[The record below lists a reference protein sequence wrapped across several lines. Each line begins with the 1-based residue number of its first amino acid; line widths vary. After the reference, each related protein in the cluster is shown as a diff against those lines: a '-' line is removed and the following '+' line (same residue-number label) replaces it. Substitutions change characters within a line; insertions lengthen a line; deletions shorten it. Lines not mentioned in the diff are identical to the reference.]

1 MRSGGRP
8 GAAGVSRVKPAPA
21 PASRGRCPPVRG
33 ARAGEQ
39 RRGARPSPSGWPAP
53 RRGAGLLLPRSLEAA
68 FVSPAEDSGTEGR
81 GSGRAEEPGRGG
93 PGPRVV
99 ALCGAEMDVGK
110 LGGGSSE
117 RGASRSPAASAGA
130 GEEREEAS
138 SPAGR
143 GRRGDAG
150 WRCATCTG
158 TSSSAKQ
165 FNGPDSSRTAFCSC
179 EANGCSAG
187 SFMRQSKVN
196 SEQLNW
202 SQSHRDLMMM
212 IQEMKRCLP
221 EEKRSSS
228 KPSTINALNYALQCV
243 QQIQDL
249 PHLTLDFTKK
259 MIKALNDRRVF
270 QTDVMTYSIEEL
282 VAVASE
288 HTPKNTDTFVA
299 VFSLLSGRIMHISE
313 QAASILNCKK
323 KVLDSSRFVELLVP
337 QDVSVFYTHTD
348 QSHLP
353 LWNVES
359 QTASLYE
366 YAQVKSFFC
375 RIRGGKDQEQETCCY
390 PFRIT
395 PYLVHVCTS
404 VHVDAESCCLALAEK
419 IHSGYEAPRIPMDKR
434 IFTTTHTPGCVFLEI
449 DDRAVPLLGYLPQD
463 LIGTSILMYLH
474 PEDRPLMIAIH
485 RKILKFAGQPPFEHL
500 PIRFCTQN
508 GDYVILDT
516 SWSSFVNPWSR
527 KVVFIIGRHKVRTSP
542 LNEDVFAARS
552 KETSSVEKE
561 IRELQGQIYKLLLQP
576 VHSNVSSGYG
586 SLGSNGSYEHY
597 ISIASSSDSNGNCA
611 EEIQEPMTLQQ
622 VCADVNRIKNLGQQL
637 YIASRSKP
645 QNGNEQAV
653 SSEMLGGKRHTAS
666 CFLQTLR
673 SDSTEEPGNSFY
685 DDSKKTPHVPSYQQI
700 NCVDSIIR
708 YLESCNIPALKRK
721 CKSSANTSSSS
732 SEDDKQVQQSQQEVE
747 ALEDT
752 AILSAVNSQTTIS
765 ADREETLKD
774 QATAGMVGAPLADLT
789 LSNKAPSVVSVTSQ
803 CSYSSTIVHVPHPE
817 SVTTMEDA
825 TVGSEQIEL
834 LPVNAQSLTVVPE
847 DLKPVGLTKET
858 LSAHT
863 QKEEQNYVDKF
874 RQRILLSPF
883 RTYLQQGSRSNN
895 RHSCGQGDSPSK
907 QMSPASC
914 KKGKHGK
921 FKRQKPQRQSSD
933 SHSSSKNRNSLPCE
947 KRTIQKQSFSPSEVS
962 YLSSSSMNVLPP
974 MGLPV
979 YSDPVSNF
987 PASSVGE
994 ELALHSLTP
1003 ESMPSSQLCCEA
1015 QSCPALYPPNVGTFM
1030 AVFFQS
1036 FPMCAQMPQ
1045 YVFLPSPQYV
1055 YPPSSYPCTTL
1066 PPAPPPPAP
1075 SPIALHSVDQ
1085 PFPASSVTSMEDQQE
1100 GQRDQALLLSSSR
1113 SSSPLQ
1119 LNLLQEEL
1127 PKPME
1132 LSISTAVKARAEAK
1146 CDNDPEDSGNSASH
1160 CASGE
1165 FTDHSLYEDSQS
1177 GTGSAASGSGSAL
1190 SGSLGSGSNETSGCG
1205 TGSGKSS
1212 KYFASNDSSEAS
1224 KEEKNQEPE
1233 GKGTAHKSKHESAW
1247 VMMDHTPERVLMT
1260 YQMPNRVKEEVLKE
1274 DLEKL
1279 TVMRK
1284 QQPWFTDGQKK
1295 ELAEVH
1301 TWIRTQTVPL
1311 QISTQGCVTCDI
1323 REASCGAAMADDN
1336 MENKGKSPP
1345 LLQH

>member
-1 MRSGGRP
+1 MDATERRGGSAEHGAARAWAGAGREAAAAP
-8 GAAGVSRVKPAPA
+8 GGAAGA
-21 PASRGRCPPVRG
+21 RC
-33 ARAGEQ
+33 AACAG
-39 RRGARPSPSGWPAP
+39 SGP
-53 RRGAGLLLPRSLEAA
+53 G
-68 FVSPAEDSGTEGR
+68 GTELHSPE
-81 GSGRAEEPGRGG
+81 SG
-93 PGPRVV
+93 
-99 ALCGAEMDVGK
+99 GK
-110 LGGGSSE
+110 K
-117 RGASRSPAASAGA
+117 A
-130 GEEREEAS
+130 
-138 SPAGR
+138 
-143 GRRGDAG
+143 
-150 WRCATCTG
+150 
-158 TSSSAKQ
+158 
-165 FNGPDSSRTAFCSC
+165 
-179 EANGCSAG
+179 
-187 SFMRQSKVN
+187 N

-202 SQSHRDLMMM
+202 SQSHKDMMMM

-221 EEKRSSS
+221 EEKRSSN
-228 KPSTINALNYALQCV
+228 KPSTISALNYALQCV
-243 QQIQDL
+243 QQVQANN
-249 PHLTLDFTKK
+249 DFFQ
-259 MIKALNDRRVF
+259 ALNDRRVF
-270 QTDVMTYSIEEL
+270 QADVVTYSIEEL

-299 VFSLLSGRIMHISE
+299 VFSLLSGRIVHISE

-353 LWNVES
+353 LWNMES
-359 QTASLYE
+359 QTASPYE

-375 RIRGGKDQEQETCCY
+375 RIRGGKDQEQEARCY

-434 IFTTTHTPGCVFLEI
+434 IFTTTHTPGCVFLDI

-474 PEDRPLMIAIH
+474 PEDRPLMITIH

-542 LNEDVFAARS
+542 LNEDVFAPRS

-586 SLGSNGSYEHY
+586 SLGSSGSYEHY

-611 EEIQEPMTLQQ
+611 EETQEPMTLQQ

-645 QNGNEQAV
+645 QNANEQAV
-653 SSEMLGGKRHTAS
+653 SSEVLGGKRHPAS

-673 SDSTEEPGNSFY
+673 GDGTEPGNAFY
-685 DDSKKTPHVPSYQQI
+685 DDPKKTPHVPSYQQI

-708 YLESCNIPALKRK
+708 YLESCSIPALKRK

-732 SEDDKQVQQSQQEVE
+732 SEDDKQVQQSQQEVR
-747 ALEDT
+747 ALE
-752 AILSAVNSQTTIS
+752 
-765 ADREETLKD
+765 E
-774 QATAGMVGAPLADLT
+774 
-789 LSNKAPSVVSVTSQ
+789 
-803 CSYSSTIVHVPHPE
+803 
-817 SVTTMEDA
+817 VTTMEDA
-825 TVGSEQIEL
+825 AVGSEQVEL
-834 LPVNAQSLTVVPE
+834 PPVNAQSLPVLPE

-874 RQRILLSPF
+874 RQRVLLSPF
-883 RTYLQQGSRSNN
+883 RTYLQQGSGSNN

-907 QMSPASC
+907 QMSPANC

-921 FKRQKPQRQSSD
+921 FKRQKPQRQCSD

-947 KRTIQKQSFSPSEVS
+947 KRTNQKQLFSPSEVS
-962 YLSSSSMNVLPP
+962 CLSSSSLNVHPP
-974 MGLPV
+974 VAFPAYLN
-979 YSDPVSNF
+979 PVSTF
-987 PASSVGE
+987 PAPSGGE
-994 ELALHSLTP
+994 QLALRPSQPQST
-1003 ESMPSSQLCCEA
+1003 SSSQLCCGP
-1015 QSCPALYPPNVGTFM
+1015 QSYPVFYPPNIGTFM
-1030 AVFFQS
+1030 AVFFQG
-1036 FPMCAQMPQ
+1036 FPMYAQMPQ
-1045 YVFLPSPQYV
+1045 HVFLPGPQCV

-1066 PPAPPPPAP
+1066 PPAPPPCAP
-1075 SPIALHSVDQ
+1075 SPAAPRSVDQ
-1085 PFPASSVTSMEDQQE
+1085 PFPASPHSSVEDQQE
-1100 GQRDQALLLSSSR
+1100 GQCDQALLLSSSR

-1132 LSISTAVKARAEAK
+1132 LSISADVKPHAEDK
-1146 CDNDPEDSGNSASH
+1146 HDNEPEDNGKTA
-1160 CASGE
+1160 APE
-1165 FTDHSLYEDSQS
+1165 FPDRSLYKDSQLGS
-1177 GTGSAASGSGSAL
+1177 GSAASGSGSAL
-1190 SGSLGSGSNETSGCG
+1190 SGSLGSSFNETSGHG
-1205 TGSGKSS
+1205 TAGSGKSS
-1212 KYFASNDSSEAS
+1212 KYFASNYSSGAS
-1224 KEEKNQEPE
+1224 KEEENQEAE
-1233 GKGTAHKSKHESAW
+1233 EKGTAYQLKHESAW
-1247 VMMDHTPERVLMT
+1247 VKMDHTPERFLMN
-1260 YQMPNRVKEEVLKE
+1260 YQMPNRIKEEVLKQ

-1279 TVMRK
+1279 AVMQK
-1284 QQPWFTDGQKK
+1284 QQPWFTEGQKK

-1301 TWIRTQTVPL
+1301 SWIRTQTVPL
-1311 QISTQGCVTCDI
+1311 QISTQGCVTCDS
-1323 REASCGAAMADDN
+1323 REGSCEAAVADES
-1336 MENKGKSPP
+1336 MENKGEPR
-1345 LLQH
+1345 

>member
-1 MRSGGRP
+1 
-8 GAAGVSRVKPAPA
+8 V
-21 PASRGRCPPVRG
+21 
-33 ARAGEQ
+33 
-39 RRGARPSPSGWPAP
+39 
-53 RRGAGLLLPRSLEAA
+53 
-68 FVSPAEDSGTEGR
+68 
-81 GSGRAEEPGRGG
+81 
-93 PGPRVV
+93 
-99 ALCGAEMDVGK
+99 
-110 LGGGSSE
+110 
-117 RGASRSPAASAGA
+117 
-130 GEEREEAS
+130 
-138 SPAGR
+138 
-143 GRRGDAG
+143 
-150 WRCATCTG
+150 
-158 TSSSAKQ
+158 
-165 FNGPDSSRTAFCSC
+165 
-179 EANGCSAG
+179 
-187 SFMRQSKVN
+187 
-196 SEQLNW
+196 
-202 SQSHRDLMMM
+202 MM

-228 KPSTINALNYALQCV
+228 KPSTISALNYALQCV
-243 QQIQDL
+243 QQVQANN
-249 PHLTLDFTKK
+249 DFFQ
-259 MIKALNDRRVF
+259 ALNDRRVF

-299 VFSLLSGRIMHISE
+299 VFSLLSGRIVHISE

-353 LWNVES
+353 LWNMES

-375 RIRGGKDQEQETCCY
+375 RIRQVYYYSFMGGRDQEQEVRCY

-419 IHSGYEAPRIPMDKR
+419 IHSGYEAPRIPTDKR
-434 IFTTTHTPGCVFLEI
+434 IFTTTHTPGCVFLDI

-474 PEDRPLMIAIH
+474 PEDRSLMIAVH

-552 KETSSVEKE
+552 KETSNVEKE

-586 SLGSNGSYEHY
+586 SLGSSGSYEHY

-645 QNGNEQAV
+645 QSGNEQAV
-653 SSEMLGGKRHTAS
+653 RSETVGGKRHTAS

-673 SDSTEEPGNSFY
+673 SDSTKEPGNTFY
-685 DDSKKTPHVPSYQQI
+685 DDSKKTPRVPSYQQI
-700 NCVDSIIR
+700 SCVDSIIR
-708 YLESCNIPALKRK
+708 YLESCTIPALKRK

-747 ALEDT
+747 AVKVD
-752 AILSAVNSQTTIS
+752 SQTPIS
-765 ADREETLKD
+765 ADEEEKLKD
-774 QATAGMVGAPLADLT
+774 QIPAGMVGAPLTDLA

-803 CSYSSTIVHVPHPE
+803 YSYSSTIVHVPHPE
-817 SVTTMEDA
+817 SEVTTMED
-825 TVGSEQIEL
+825 TTLGSEQIEL
-834 LPVNAQSLTVVPE
+834 PPVTAQSLTMVPE

-858 LSAHT
+858 LSAHA

-895 RHSCGQGDSPSK
+895 GHSCGQGDSPSK
-907 QMSPASC
+907 HMSPASC

-962 YLSSSSMNVLPP
+962 CLSSSSTNVLPP
-974 MGLPV
+974 MGFPV
-979 YSDPVSNF
+979 YSDPLSSF

-994 ELALHSLTP
+994 ELALRSLKP
-1003 ESMPSSQLCCEA
+1003 ESMSSQLRCEA
-1015 QSCPALYPPNVGTFM
+1015 QSCPALYPANIGMLM

-1036 FPMCAQMPQ
+1036 FPTYAQMPH

-1055 YPPSSYPCTTL
+1055 YPLSSYAFTTL
-1066 PPAPPPPAP
+1066 PPPCTP
-1075 SPIALHSVDQ
+1075 SPMATRSVDQ
-1085 PFPASSVTSMEDQQE
+1085 PFPASSAASLEDQQE
-1100 GQRDQALLLSSSR
+1100 GRHHQALPLSSSR

-1132 LSISTAVKARAEAK
+1132 LSISPGVKAYAEAK
-1146 CDNDPEDSGNSASH
+1146 CDNSPEDSGNSASH
-1160 CASGE
+1160 CASSG
-1165 FTDHSLYEDSQS
+1165 FTDCSVYEDSHS

-1190 SGSLGSGSNETSGCG
+1190 SGSLGSGSNETSGCS
-1205 TGSGKSS
+1205 TEER
-1212 KYFASNDSSEAS
+1212 NREA
-1224 KEEKNQEPE
+1224 EE
-1233 GKGTAHKSKHESAW
+1233 KGTAHKSKHESAW
-1247 VMMDHTPERVLMT
+1247 AMMDHAPEQVLMT
-1260 YQMPNRVKEEVLKE
+1260 YQMPNRIKEEVLKE

-1279 TVMRK
+1279 TVMQK

-1311 QISTQGCVTCDI
+1311 QISTQGCVTCDV
-1323 REASCGAAMADDN
+1323 REASCEAAMADDN
-1336 MENKGKSPP
+1336 MESKGRLPP
-1345 LLQH
+1345 LL

>member
-1 MRSGGRP
+1 
-8 GAAGVSRVKPAPA
+8 
-21 PASRGRCPPVRG
+21 
-33 ARAGEQ
+33 
-39 RRGARPSPSGWPAP
+39 
-53 RRGAGLLLPRSLEAA
+53 
-68 FVSPAEDSGTEGR
+68 
-81 GSGRAEEPGRGG
+81 
-93 PGPRVV
+93 
-99 ALCGAEMDVGK
+99 
-110 LGGGSSE
+110 
-117 RGASRSPAASAGA
+117 
-130 GEEREEAS
+130 
-138 SPAGR
+138 
-143 GRRGDAG
+143 
-150 WRCATCTG
+150 
-158 TSSSAKQ
+158 
-165 FNGPDSSRTAFCSC
+165 
-179 EANGCSAG
+179 
-187 SFMRQSKVN
+187 
-196 SEQLNW
+196 
-202 SQSHRDLMMM
+202 MMM

-228 KPSTINALNYALQCV
+228 KPSTISALNYALQCV
-243 QQIQDL
+243 QQVQANN
-249 PHLTLDFTKK
+249 DFFQ
-259 MIKALNDRRVF
+259 ALNDRRVF
-270 QTDVMTYSIEEL
+270 QTDGMTYSIEEL

-299 VFSLLSGRIMHISE
+299 VFSLLSGRIVHISE

-337 QDVSVFYTHTD
+337 RDVSVFYTHTD
-348 QSHLP
+348 QCHLP
-353 LWNVES
+353 LWNMDS

-375 RIRGGKDQEQETCCY
+375 RIRQVHYYKQEMRCY

-404 VHVDAESCCLALAEK
+404 VHMDAESCCLALAEK
-419 IHSGYEAPRIPMDKR
+419 IHSGYEPRIPMDKR
-434 IFTTTHTPGCVFLEI
+434 IFTTTHTPGCVFLDI

-485 RKILKFAGQPPFEHL
+485 QKILKFAGQPPFEHL

-527 KVVFIIGRHKVRTSP
+527 KVAFIIGRHKVRTSP

-645 QNGNEQAV
+645 QNGSERAV
-653 SSEMLGGKRHTAS
+653 SSEMLGGKRHAAS

-673 SDSTEEPGNSFY
+673 SDSTEETGNAFY
-685 DDSKKTPHVPSYQQI
+685 DDSKKTPRVPSYQQI

-708 YLESCNIPALKRK
+708 YLESCSIPALKRK

-747 ALEDT
+747 ALE
-752 AILSAVNSQTTIS
+752 VNSQTLIP
-765 ADREETLKD
+765 ADREEMLKE
-774 QATAGMVGAPLADLT
+774 QTAAGTVGAPLADLT
-789 LSNKAPSVVSVTSQ
+789 LPNKAPSVVSVTSQ

-817 SVTTMEDA
+817 SEVTTMEDT
-825 TVGSEQIEL
+825 TVGSEHIEL
-834 LPVNAQSLTVVPE
+834 PPVNAQSLTTVPE

-895 RHSCGQGDSPSK
+895 GHSCGRGDSSSK

-921 FKRQKPQRQSSD
+921 CKCQKPQRQSSD
-933 SHSSSKNRNSLPCE
+933 CRSSSKSRNGLPCG

-974 MGLPV
+974 MGFPV
-979 YSDPVSNF
+979 YSDPLSSF
-987 PASSVGE
+987 PASPIEE
-994 ELALHSLTP
+994 ELALHSLKP
-1003 ESMPSSQLCCEA
+1003 ESTSSSQLYCEA
-1015 QSCPALYPPNVGTFM
+1015 QSCPALYPPNIGTFM

-1036 FPMCAQMPQ
+1036 FPTCAQMPQ
-1045 YVFLPSPQYV
+1045 YVFLPSCQYV

-1066 PPAPPPPAP
+1066 PPAPPPAAP
-1075 SPIALHSVDQ
+1075 SPMAPHSVDQ
-1085 PFPASSVTSMEDQQE
+1085 PFPTSSATSMENEQE
-1100 GQRDQALLLSSSR
+1100 GQHNPALLLGSSR

-1132 LSISTAVKARAEAK
+1132 LSISTDGEAHAEAK

-1160 CASGE
+1160 CTSSE
-1165 FTDHSLYEDSQS
+1165 FTDRSLYEDSQS
-1177 GTGSAASGSGSAL
+1177 GAGSAASGSGSAL
-1190 SGSLGSGSNETSGCG
+1190 SSSVGSSSNETSGCG
-1205 TGSGKSS
+1205 TEK
-1212 KYFASNDSSEAS
+1212 KNREA
-1224 KEEKNQEPE
+1224 EE
-1233 GKGTAHKSKHESAW
+1233 KGTAHKSKHESAC
-1247 VMMDHTPERVLMT
+1247 VMMDHTSEQVLMT
-1260 YQMPNRVKEEVLKE
+1260 YQMPSRIKEEVLKE

-1279 TVMRK
+1279 TVMQK

-1323 REASCGAAMADDN
+1323 REASCEAAMADDN
-1336 MENKGKSPP
+1336 LENKGK
-1345 LLQH
+1345 

>member
-1 MRSGGRP
+1 
-8 GAAGVSRVKPAPA
+8 
-21 PASRGRCPPVRG
+21 
-33 ARAGEQ
+33 
-39 RRGARPSPSGWPAP
+39 
-53 RRGAGLLLPRSLEAA
+53 
-68 FVSPAEDSGTEGR
+68 
-81 GSGRAEEPGRGG
+81 
-93 PGPRVV
+93 
-99 ALCGAEMDVGK
+99 
-110 LGGGSSE
+110 
-117 RGASRSPAASAGA
+117 
-130 GEEREEAS
+130 
-138 SPAGR
+138 
-143 GRRGDAG
+143 
-150 WRCATCTG
+150 
-158 TSSSAKQ
+158 
-165 FNGPDSSRTAFCSC
+165 
-179 EANGCSAG
+179 
-187 SFMRQSKVN
+187 
-196 SEQLNW
+196 
-202 SQSHRDLMMM
+202 MMM

-228 KPSTINALNYALQCV
+228 KPSTISALNYALQCV
-243 QQIQDL
+243 QQVQANN
-249 PHLTLDFTKK
+249 DFFQ
-259 MIKALNDRRVF
+259 ALNDRRVF
-270 QTDVMTYSIEEL
+270 QTNVMTYSVEEL

-288 HTPKNTDTFVA
+288 HTPKNTDTFVV
-299 VFSLLSGRIMHISE
+299 VFSLLSGRIVHISE
-313 QAASILNCKK
+313 QAASILNYRK

-353 LWNVES
+353 LWNMGS

-375 RIRGGKDQEQETCCY
+375 RIRQVHYYSFMAGKDQDQEMRCY

-404 VHVDAESCCLALAEK
+404 AHVDAESCCLALAEK
-419 IHSGYEAPRIPMDKR
+419 IHSGYEPRIPMDKR
-434 IFTTTHTPGCVFLEI
+434 IFTTTHTPGCVFLDI

-474 PEDRPLMIAIH
+474 PEDRPLMIAVH

-508 GDYVILDT
+508 GDYIILDT

-552 KETSSVEKE
+552 KETNSVEKD

-637 YIASRSKP
+637 YIASRTKP
-645 QNGNEQAV
+645 QNGNEQDV
-653 SSEMLGGKRHTAS
+653 RSEMLGGKRHTAS

-673 SDSTEEPGNSFY
+673 SDCTDETGNTFY
-685 DDSKKTPHVPSYQQI
+685 DDSKKTPRVPSYQQI
-700 NCVDSIIR
+700 SCVDNIIR
-708 YLESCNIPALKRK
+708 YLESCTIPALKRK

-732 SEDDKQVQQSQQEVE
+732 SEDDKQVHQSQQEDK
-747 ALEDT
+747 ALEV
-752 AILSAVNSQTTIS
+752 SS
-765 ADREETLKD
+765 DREEMLKD
-774 QATAGMVGAPLADLT
+774 QTPAGMGRAPLADLA
-789 LSNKAPSVVSVTSQ
+789 LSSKAPSVVSVTSQ

-817 SVTTMEDA
+817 SEVTTMEDTTA
-825 TVGSEQIEL
+825 GSEQIEL
-834 LPVNAQSLTVVPE
+834 PPLNVQSLKMVPE

-858 LSAHT
+858 LSAHA

-883 RTYLQQGSRSNN
+883 RTYLQQGNRSNN
-895 RHSCGQGDSPSK
+895 GHSCGQGNSPSK
-907 QMSPASC
+907 QMSSASC

-921 FKRQKPQRQSSD
+921 HKRQKPQRQSSD

-962 YLSSSSMNVLPP
+962 YLSSSRKNVLHPV
-974 MGLPV
+974 GLPV
-979 YSDPVSNF
+979 CLDPLSSF
-987 PASSVGE
+987 PTSSVGE
-994 ELALHSLTP
+994 ELALHSLKP
-1003 ESMPSSQLCCEA
+1003 QSMSSPQLCCEE
-1015 QSCPALYPPNVGTFM
+1015 QLRPALYPPNIGTFM

-1036 FPMCAQMPQ
+1036 FPMYAQMPHC
-1045 YVFLPSPQYV
+1045 VFLPSPQYI
-1055 YPPSSYPCTTL
+1055 YPPFSYPLTTL
-1066 PPAPPPPAP
+1066 SPAPAP
-1075 SPIALHSVDQ
+1075 SAPSPVVPHSVDQ
-1085 PFPASSVTSMEDQQE
+1085 PFPASSATSWE
-1100 GQRDQALLLSSSR
+1100 GQHHQALLLSSSR

-1127 PKPME
+1127 PKPTE
-1132 LSISTAVKARAEAK
+1132 LSISTDVKAHAEAK
-1146 CDNDPEDSGNSASH
+1146 RDNNPEDSVNSASN
-1160 CASGE
+1160 CASSGC
-1165 FTDHSLYEDSQS
+1165 TDHLLYEDSRS
-1177 GTGSAASGSGSAL
+1177 GASSATPGSGSAF
-1190 SGSLGSGSNETSGCG
+1190 SASLGSASNETSGPG
-1205 TGSGKSS
+1205 TG
-1212 KYFASNDSSEAS
+1212 
-1224 KEEKNQEPE
+1224 EKNQEVKE
-1233 GKGTAHKSKHESAW
+1233 KGTAHKSKDESAW

-1260 YQMPNRVKEEVLKE
+1260 YQMPNRIKEEVLKE

-1279 TVMRK
+1279 TVMQK
-1284 QQPWFTDGQKK
+1284 QQPWFTDGQKE

-1323 REASCGAAMADDN
+1323 REASCEPAMAGDST
-1336 MENKGKSPP
+1336 ENKGTSPP
-1345 LLQH
+1345 LL

>member
-1 MRSGGRP
+1 MDASERRGGSAEHGAARAAAAWAGAGREAAAAAP
-8 GAAGVSRVKPAPA
+8 RGAAGARCAACAGSGSAP
-21 PASRGRCPPVRG
+21 G
-33 ARAGEQ
+33 
-39 RRGARPSPSGWPAP
+39 
-53 RRGAGLLLPRSLEAA
+53 
-68 FVSPAEDSGTEGR
+68 GTELH
-81 GSGRAEEPGRGG
+81 SPESS
-93 PGPRVV
+93 
-99 ALCGAEMDVGK
+99 
-110 LGGGSSE
+110 GGS
-117 RGASRSPAASAGA
+117 AAEKA
-130 GEEREEAS
+130 
-138 SPAGR
+138 
-143 GRRGDAG
+143 
-150 WRCATCTG
+150 
-158 TSSSAKQ
+158 
-165 FNGPDSSRTAFCSC
+165 
-179 EANGCSAG
+179 
-187 SFMRQSKVN
+187 N

-202 SQSHRDLMMM
+202 SQSHKDMMMM

-221 EEKRSSS
+221 EEKRSSN
-228 KPSTINALNYALQCV
+228 KPSTISALNYALQCV
-243 QQIQDL
+243 QQVQANN
-249 PHLTLDFTKK
+249 DFFQ
-259 MIKALNDRRVF
+259 ALNDRRAF
-270 QTDVMTYSIEEL
+270 QTDMVTYSIEEL

-299 VFSLLSGRIMHISE
+299 VFSLLSGRIVHISE

-353 LWNVES
+353 LWNMES
-359 QTASLYE
+359 QTASPYE

-375 RIRGGKDQEQETCCY
+375 RIRGGKDQEQEARCY

-404 VHVDAESCCLALAEK
+404 VRVDAESCCLALAEK

-434 IFTTTHTPGCVFLEI
+434 IFTTTHTPGCVFLDI

-474 PEDRPLMIAIH
+474 PEDRPLMITIH

-527 KVVFIIGRHKVRTSP
+527 KIVFIIGRHKVRTSP
-542 LNEDVFAARS
+542 LNEDVFAPRS
-552 KETSSVEKE
+552 KEMSSVEKE

-586 SLGSNGSYEHY
+586 SLGSSGSYEHY

-611 EEIQEPMTLQQ
+611 EETQEPMTLQQ
-622 VCADVNRIKNLGQQL
+622 VCADVNRIKNLGQQM

-645 QNGNEQAV
+645 QNANEQAV
-653 SSEMLGGKRHTAS
+653 SSEVLGGKRHTAS

-673 SDSTEEPGNSFY
+673 GDSTDEPGNTFY
-685 DDSKKTPHVPSYQQI
+685 DDPKKTPHVPSYQQI

-708 YLESCNIPALKRK
+708 YLESCSIPALKRK

-732 SEDDKQVQQSQQEVE
+732 SEDDKQVQQSQQEGR
-747 ALEDT
+747 ALE
-752 AILSAVNSQTTIS
+752 
-765 ADREETLKD
+765 E
-774 QATAGMVGAPLADLT
+774 
-789 LSNKAPSVVSVTSQ
+789 
-803 CSYSSTIVHVPHPE
+803 
-817 SVTTMEDA
+817 VTTMEDA
-825 TVGSEQIEL
+825 AVGSEQIEL
-834 LPVNAQSLTVVPE
+834 PPVNAQSLAVLPE

-874 RQRILLSPF
+874 RQRVLLSPF

-895 RHSCGQGDSPSK
+895 RHSCGQGDSPAK

-921 FKRQKPQRQSSD
+921 FKRQKPQRQCSD

-947 KRTIQKQSFSPSEVS
+947 KRANQKQLFSPSEVS
-962 YLSSSSMNVLPP
+962 YLSSSSRNVHPP
-974 MGLPV
+974 VGFPAC
-979 YSDPVSNF
+979 SNPVSTF
-987 PASSVGE
+987 PASSGGE
-994 ELALHSLTP
+994 QLALRSLQP
-1003 ESMPSSQLCCEA
+1003 QSMSSSQLYCGT
-1015 QSCPALYPPNVGTFM
+1015 QSYPVFYPPNIGTFM
-1030 AVFFQS
+1030 AVFFQG
-1036 FPMCAQMPQ
+1036 FPMYAQMPQ
-1045 YVFLPSPQYV
+1045 HVFLPSPQCV

-1066 PPAPPPPAP
+1066 PPAPPPCAP
-1075 SPIALHSVDQ
+1075 SPVALHSVDQ
-1085 PFPASSVTSMEDQQE
+1085 PFPASPHSSVEDQQE
-1100 GQRDQALLLSSSR
+1100 GQCDQALLLSSSR

-1132 LSISTAVKARAEAK
+1132 LSISAAVKPHAEDK
-1146 CDNDPEDSGNSASH
+1146 CDNNPEDNGNSA
-1160 CASGE
+1160 ALE
-1165 FTDHSLYEDSQS
+1165 LPDRSLYEDSQLGS
-1177 GTGSAASGSGSAL
+1177 GSAASGSGSAL
-1190 SGSLGSGSNETSGCG
+1190 SGSLGSSFNETSGHG
-1205 TGSGKSS
+1205 TAGSGKSS
-1212 KYFASNDSSEAS
+1212 KYFASNYSSEAS
-1224 KEEKNQEPE
+1224 KEEKNQEAE
-1233 GKGTAHKSKHESAW
+1233 EKGTAYKSKHESAW
-1247 VMMDHTPERVLMT
+1247 VMMDYTPERVLMN
-1260 YQMPNRVKEEVLKE
+1260 YQMPNRVKEEVLKQ

-1279 TVMRK
+1279 AVMQK

-1301 TWIRTQTVPL
+1301 SWIRTQTVPL
-1311 QISTQGCVTCDI
+1311 QISTQGCVTCDS
-1323 REASCGAAMADDN
+1323 REASCEAAVTDDS
-1336 MENKGKSPP
+1336 MENKGEPP
-1345 LLQH
+1345 PVLPL

>member
-1 MRSGGRP
+1 
-8 GAAGVSRVKPAPA
+8 
-21 PASRGRCPPVRG
+21 
-33 ARAGEQ
+33 
-39 RRGARPSPSGWPAP
+39 
-53 RRGAGLLLPRSLEAA
+53 
-68 FVSPAEDSGTEGR
+68 
-81 GSGRAEEPGRGG
+81 
-93 PGPRVV
+93 
-99 ALCGAEMDVGK
+99 
-110 LGGGSSE
+110 
-117 RGASRSPAASAGA
+117 
-130 GEEREEAS
+130 
-138 SPAGR
+138 
-143 GRRGDAG
+143 
-150 WRCATCTG
+150 
-158 TSSSAKQ
+158 
-165 FNGPDSSRTAFCSC
+165 
-179 EANGCSAG
+179 
-187 SFMRQSKVN
+187 
-196 SEQLNW
+196 
-202 SQSHRDLMMM
+202 MMM

-228 KPSTINALNYALQCV
+228 KPSTISALNYALQCV
-243 QQIQDL
+243 QQVQANNG
-249 PHLTLDFTKK
+249 FFQ
-259 MIKALNDRRVF
+259 ALKDRRMF
-270 QTDVMTYSIEEL
+270 HTDVMTYSIEEL

-288 HTPKNTDTFVA
+288 HTPKNTDSFVA
-299 VFSLLSGRIMHISE
+299 VFSLLSGRMVHISE

-337 QDVSVFYTHTD
+337 QDVGVFYTHTD

-353 LWNVES
+353 LWNMES
-359 QTASLYE
+359 QAASLYE

-375 RIRGGKDQEQETCCY
+375 RIRQDQDQETRCY

-404 VHVDAESCCLALAEK
+404 VHVDVESCCLALAEK
-419 IHSGYEAPRIPMDKR
+419 IHSGYEGKSGGTAPRIPMDKR

-463 LIGTSILMYLH
+463 LVGTSILMYLH
-474 PEDRPLMIAIH
+474 PEDRPLMIAVH

-552 KETSSVEKE
+552 KEMSSVEKE

-576 VHSNVSSGYG
+576 IHSNVSSGYG

-611 EEIQEPMTLQQ
+611 EEITEPMTLQQ

-645 QNGNEQAV
+645 QNGNEPAV
-653 SSEMLGGKRHTAS
+653 SSEVLEGKLMHAAS
-666 CFLQTLR
+666 CFLQSLR
-673 SDSTEEPGNSFY
+673 SDSTDNAFG
-685 DDSKKTPHVPSYQQI
+685 DDSKKTPRVPSYQQI

-708 YLESCNIPALKRK
+708 YLESCSIPALKRK
-721 CKSSANTSSSS
+721 CKSSANASSSS
-732 SEDDKQVQQSQQEVE
+732 SEDDKQVQQSHQEVE
-747 ALEDT
+747 ALE
-752 AILSAVNSQTTIS
+752 AFNSQTPIS
-765 ADREETLKD
+765 AGGEETLRD
-774 QATAGMVGAPLADLT
+774 QATAGIAGAPLADLA
-789 LSNKAPSVVSVTSQ
+789 LSTKAPSVVSVTSQ

-817 SVTTMEDA
+817 SEVTTMEDT

-834 LPVNAQSLTVVPE
+834 PPVNSQNLTMVPE
-847 DLKPVGLTKET
+847 GFKPVGLTKET

-895 RHSCGQGDSPSK
+895 GHSCGQGGSPSK
-907 QMSPASC
+907 QMSPATC

-933 SHSSSKNRNSLPCE
+933 SHASSKNRNSLPCE
-947 KRTIQKQSFSPSEVS
+947 KRAIHKRSFSSSGVS
-962 YLSSSSMNVLPP
+962 YLSSSSMNVRPP
-974 MGLPV
+974 VGFPGCP
-979 YSDPVSNF
+979 DPLSSF

-994 ELALHSLTP
+994 ELPMHSLKP
-1003 ESMPSSQLCCEA
+1003 ESVLLSNLCCGA
-1015 QSCPALYPPNVGTFM
+1015 QSCPPLYPPNIGTFM

-1036 FPMCAQMPQ
+1036 FPMYTQMPQ

-1055 YPPSSYPCTTL
+1055 NSPSSYPCTTR
-1066 PPAPPPPAP
+1066 PPAPTPAP
-1075 SPIALHSVDQ
+1075 SPVALRSMGQ
-1085 PFPASSVTSMEDQQE
+1085 PFLAAPATATEAQHDP
-1100 GQRDQALLLSSSR
+1100 ALLLSSSR

-1132 LSISTAVKARAEAK
+1132 LSISTGVKARAEAK
-1146 CDNDPEDSGNSASH
+1146 CKDDPEDSGNSASH
-1160 CASGE
+1160 CASSE
-1165 FTDHSLYEDSQS
+1165 FTYHSLYEDSLS
-1177 GTGSAASGSGSAL
+1177 GTGSAPSGSRSAL
-1190 SGSLGSGSNETSGCG
+1190 SGSLGSCSNETSACG
-1205 TGSGKSS
+1205 T
-1212 KYFASNDSSEAS
+1212 
-1224 KEEKNQEPE
+1224 EEKIREAE
-1233 GKGTAHKSKHESAW
+1233 EKGTAHKSKHESAW

-1260 YQMPNRVKEEVLKE
+1260 YQMPNRIKEEVLKE

-1279 TVMRK
+1279 TVMQN

-1301 TWIRTQTVPL
+1301 TWIQTQTVPL
-1311 QISTQGCVTCDI
+1311 QIGTQGCVTCDI
-1323 REASCGAAMADDN
+1323 REASCEAAMADGN
-1336 MENKGKSPP
+1336 VENKGRSPP
-1345 LLQH
+1345 LP

>member
-1 MRSGGRP
+1 
-8 GAAGVSRVKPAPA
+8 
-21 PASRGRCPPVRG
+21 
-33 ARAGEQ
+33 
-39 RRGARPSPSGWPAP
+39 
-53 RRGAGLLLPRSLEAA
+53 
-68 FVSPAEDSGTEGR
+68 
-81 GSGRAEEPGRGG
+81 
-93 PGPRVV
+93 
-99 ALCGAEMDVGK
+99 
-110 LGGGSSE
+110 
-117 RGASRSPAASAGA
+117 
-130 GEEREEAS
+130 
-138 SPAGR
+138 
-143 GRRGDAG
+143 
-150 WRCATCTG
+150 
-158 TSSSAKQ
+158 
-165 FNGPDSSRTAFCSC
+165 
-179 EANGCSAG
+179 
-187 SFMRQSKVN
+187 
-196 SEQLNW
+196 
-202 SQSHRDLMMM
+202 MMM
-212 IQEMKRCLP
+212 IQEMKKCLP

-243 QQIQDL
+243 QQVQGMCGKSLEIDG
-249 PHLTLDFTKK
+249 
-259 MIKALNDRRVF
+259 
-270 QTDVMTYSIEEL
+270 MTYSIEEL
-282 VAVASE
+282 VPVASE

-299 VFSLLSGRIMHISE
+299 VFSLLSGRIVHISE
-313 QAASILNCKK
+313 QAASILNCEK

-353 LWNVES
+353 LWNIES

-366 YAQVKSFFC
+366 CAQVKSFFC
-375 RIRGGKDQEQETCCY
+375 RIRQVHYYNQEQETLSY

-419 IHSGYEAPRIPMDKR
+419 IHSGYEGKSGDTTPRIPMDKR

-463 LIGTSILMYLH
+463 LVGTSILMYLH

-485 RKILKFAGQPPFEHL
+485 RKILKFAGQSPFEHL

-552 KETSSVEKE
+552 KEMSSVEKE

-622 VCADVNRIKNLGQQL
+622 VCADVNRIKNVGQQL
-637 YIASRSKP
+637 YIASRSKS
-645 QNGNEQAV
+645 QNGNERAV
-653 SSEMLGGKRHTAS
+653 SSEMLGGKRQTAS
-666 CFLQTLR
+666 CFIQTLR
-673 SDSTEEPGNSFY
+673 SDSTEEPGNAFC
-685 DDSKKTPHVPSYQQI
+685 DDSKKVPRVPSYQQI

-708 YLESCNIPALKRK
+708 YLESCSIPALKRK
-721 CKSSANTSSSS
+721 FKSSANTSSSS
-732 SEDDKQVQQSQQEVE
+732 SEDGKQVQRCQQEVE
-747 ALEDT
+747 AFK
-752 AILSAVNSQTTIS
+752 VS
-765 ADREETLKD
+765 ADGEEMLKD
-774 QATAGMVGAPLADLT
+774 QTTAGIVGAPLADLT

-817 SVTTMEDA
+817 SEVTTMEDTTA
-825 TVGSEQIEL
+825 GSEQIEL
-834 LPVNAQSLTVVPE
+834 PPVNAQSLTMVPE
-847 DLKPVGLTKET
+847 DFKPIGLTKET

-863 QKEEQNYVDKF
+863 QKEEQNYVEKF

-895 RHSCGQGDSPSK
+895 EHSYGQGDSPSK
-907 QMSPASC
+907 QMSPSSC

-962 YLSSSSMNVLPP
+962 YLSSSSVNVLPP
-974 MGLPV
+974 MGFPV
-979 YSDPVSNF
+979 YSDPISHF

-994 ELALHSLTP
+994 KLALHSLKP
-1003 ESMPSSQLCCEA
+1003 ESMSSSQLCCET
-1015 QSCPALYPPNVGTFM
+1015 QSSPALYPPNIGTLVT
-1030 AVFFQS
+1030 VFFQS
-1036 FPMCAQMPQ
+1036 FPMYAQMPQ
-1045 YVFLPSPQYV
+1045 YVFPPSPQYV
-1055 YPPSSYPCTTL
+1055 YAPSSYPCTTL
-1066 PPAPPPPAP
+1066 PPAPPPAP
-1075 SPIALHSVDQ
+1075 SPVAPHSVDK
-1085 PFPASSVTSMEDQQE
+1085 PFPASSATSMEDQQE
-1100 GQRDQALLLSSSR
+1100 HQHDQALLLSSSR

-1119 LNLLQEEL
+1119 LNLLREEL

-1132 LSISTAVKARAEAK
+1132 LSISTDAKACAEAK

-1160 CASGE
+1160 CTSSE
-1165 FTDHSLYEDSQS
+1165 FTDSLLYEDSQS
-1177 GTGSAASGSGSAL
+1177 GMGSAASAL
-1190 SGSLGSGSNETSGCG
+1190 SGSSGSVSNKTSDCG
-1205 TGSGKSS
+1205 T
-1212 KYFASNDSSEAS
+1212 
-1224 KEEKNQEPE
+1224 EEKNQEAE
-1233 GKGTAHKSKHESAW
+1233 EKGTAHKSKHESAW

-1260 YQMPNRVKEEVLKE
+1260 YQMPNRIKEDVLKE

-1301 TWIRTQTVPL
+1301 TWIRTKTVPL

-1323 REASCGAAMADDN
+1323 REASCEAAMADDN

-1345 LLQH
+1345 LL

>member
-1 MRSGGRP
+1 
-8 GAAGVSRVKPAPA
+8 
-21 PASRGRCPPVRG
+21 
-33 ARAGEQ
+33 
-39 RRGARPSPSGWPAP
+39 
-53 RRGAGLLLPRSLEAA
+53 
-68 FVSPAEDSGTEGR
+68 
-81 GSGRAEEPGRGG
+81 
-93 PGPRVV
+93 
-99 ALCGAEMDVGK
+99 MDVGK
-110 LGGGSSE
+110 L
-117 RGASRSPAASAGA
+117 RGASWSAAAADGA
-130 GEEREEAS
+130 EEALG
-138 SPAGR
+138 PAGR
-143 GRRGDAG
+143 PGGGRRGEAG
-150 WRCATCTG
+150 SGCAVCPGTG
-158 TSSSAKQ
+158 SSGTG
-165 FNGPDSSRTAFCSC
+165 FHGPNVKEADFCRR
-179 EANGCSAG
+179 EANGRSAG
-187 SFMRQSKVN
+187 SFGRRGEVN

-202 SQSHRDLMMM
+202 SQSHRDMVMM

-221 EEKRSSS
+221 EDKRSSS
-228 KPSTINALNYALQCV
+228 KPSTISALNYALRCV
-243 QQIQDL
+243 QQVQASN
-249 PHLTLDFTKK
+249 DFFQ
-259 MIKALNDRRVF
+259 ALSDRRVF
-270 QTDVMTYSIEEL
+270 QTDVMTYNIDEL

-299 VFSLLSGRIMHISE
+299 VFSLLSGRMVHISE

-353 LWNVES
+353 LWNMES

-375 RIRGGKDQEQETCCY
+375 RIRSGKDQETRYY

-434 IFTTTHTPGCVFLEI
+434 IFTTTHTPGCVFLDI

-542 LNEDVFAARS
+542 LNEDVFAVRS
-552 KETSSVEKE
+552 KETSHVEKE

-586 SLGSNGSYEHY
+586 SRGSNGSYEHY
-597 ISIASSSDSNGNCA
+597 MSIASSSDSNGNCA
-611 EEIQEPMTLQQ
+611 EDTQEPMTLQQ
-622 VCADVNRIKNLGQQL
+622 ICADVNRIKNLGQQL

-653 SSEMLGGKRHTAS
+653 SSGVLGGKRHTAS
-666 CFLQTLR
+666 CSLQTVR
-673 SDSTEEPGNSFY
+673 SDSTEEAGNVFY
-685 DDSKKTPHVPSYQQI
+685 DDSKNTPRVPSYQQI

-708 YLESCNIPALKRK
+708 YLESCSIPAFKRK

-732 SEDDKQVQQSQQEVE
+732 SEDDKQVQQSQQEAE

-752 AILSAVNSQTTIS
+752 AILSAVNSQTPVS
-765 ADREETLKD
+765 ADQEETLKD
-774 QATAGMVGAPLADLT
+774 KTAAGMVGAPLADLT
-789 LSNKAPSVVSVTSQ
+789 LSKKAPSVVSVTSQ

-817 SVTTMEDA
+817 SEVTTMEDT

-834 LPVNAQSLTVVPE
+834 PPVHAQNLTTVPE

-883 RTYLQQGSRSNN
+883 RTYLQQGSRNN
-895 RHSCGQGDSPSK
+895 KGHSCGQGDSTSK
-907 QMSPASC
+907 QMSLSTC
-914 KKGKHGK
+914 KKGRHGK
-921 FKRQKPQRQSSD
+921 SKRQKPQRKSSD
-933 SHSSSKNRNSLPCE
+933 NHSTSKNRNSLQCM
-947 KRTIQKQSFSPSEVS
+947 KRTIQKQSLSPSEVS
-962 YLSSSSMNVLPP
+962 CLSSSSMNVLPP
-974 MGLPV
+974 MGFPV
-979 YSDPVSNF
+979 CSDPLSSF

-994 ELALHSLTP
+994 ELAVHSLKP
-1003 ESMPSSQLCCEA
+1003 EPVSSSQLCCEA
-1015 QSCPALYPPNVGTFM
+1015 QSCPAFYPPNIGTFM
-1030 AVFFQS
+1030 AVFLQS
-1036 FPMCAQMPQ
+1036 FPMYAQMPQ
-1045 YVFLPSPQYV
+1045 YVFLPSPQCV
-1055 YPPSSYPCTTL
+1055 YLPFSYPCTVL

-1075 SPIALHSVDQ
+1075 SPIAPHAVDQ
-1085 PFPASSVTSMEDQQE
+1085 PFPVSFATSLEDQQE
-1100 GQRDQALLLSSSR
+1100 GQCDQALLLSSSR

-1132 LSISTAVKARAEAK
+1132 LSTSTDVKAHTEAK
-1146 CDNDPEDSGNSASH
+1146 CDNDPEDSVSSANH
-1160 CASGE
+1160 CASSE
-1165 FTDHSLYEDSQS
+1165 FTDHSQYEGSPS
-1177 GTGSAASGSGSAL
+1177 AAGSAASGSGSAL
-1190 SGSLGSGSNETSGCG
+1190 SGSSGCSSNESSGSG
-1205 TGSGKSS
+1205 TGSGKST
-1212 KYFASNDSSEAS
+1212 KYFPSNDSSEAS
-1224 KEEKNQEPE
+1224 KEENQEAE
-1233 GKGTAHKSKHESAW
+1233 EKGTAHKSSHESAW
-1247 VMMDHTPERVLMT
+1247 MMMDHTPEQVLMT
-1260 YQMPNRVKEEVLKE
+1260 YQMPNRCL
-1274 DLEKL
+1274 
-1279 TVMRK
+1279 
-1284 QQPWFTDGQKK
+1284 
-1295 ELAEVH
+1295 
-1301 TWIRTQTVPL
+1301 
-1311 QISTQGCVTCDI
+1311 
-1323 REASCGAAMADDN
+1323 
-1336 MENKGKSPP
+1336 
-1345 LLQH
+1345 LLQNYRGSFKGGSGEAGSHAKAAAVVFRWAKEGACRSTHMDQDPDCPTGNQHPRLCYV

>member
-1 MRSGGRP
+1 
-8 GAAGVSRVKPAPA
+8 
-21 PASRGRCPPVRG
+21 
-33 ARAGEQ
+33 
-39 RRGARPSPSGWPAP
+39 
-53 RRGAGLLLPRSLEAA
+53 
-68 FVSPAEDSGTEGR
+68 
-81 GSGRAEEPGRGG
+81 
-93 PGPRVV
+93 
-99 ALCGAEMDVGK
+99 
-110 LGGGSSE
+110 
-117 RGASRSPAASAGA
+117 
-130 GEEREEAS
+130 
-138 SPAGR
+138 
-143 GRRGDAG
+143 
-150 WRCATCTG
+150 
-158 TSSSAKQ
+158 
-165 FNGPDSSRTAFCSC
+165 
-179 EANGCSAG
+179 
-187 SFMRQSKVN
+187 
-196 SEQLNW
+196 
-202 SQSHRDLMMM
+202 MMM

-221 EEKRSSS
+221 EEKRSSN
-228 KPSTINALNYALQCV
+228 KPSTVSALNYALQCV
-243 QQIQDL
+243 QQIQANN
-249 PHLTLDFTKK
+249 DFFQ
-259 MIKALNDRRVF
+259 ALNDRRVF

-288 HTPKNTDTFVA
+288 HTRKNTDTFVA
-299 VFSLLSGRIMHISE
+299 VFSLLSGRVVHISD
-313 QAASILNCKK
+313 QAASILNCNK

-353 LWNVES
+353 LWNMES

-375 RIRGGKDQEQETCCY
+375 RIRQVYYYSFTFVKGGKDQEQEMRCY

-419 IHSGYEAPRIPMDKR
+419 IHSGYEGKSGDSTPRIPMDKR

-474 PEDRPLMIAIH
+474 PEDRPLMIAVH

-542 LNEDVFAARS
+542 LNEDVFAAKS

-645 QNGNEQAV
+645 WNGNEQTV

-673 SDSTEEPGNSFY
+673 SGSTEESGNAFY
-685 DDSKKTPHVPSYQQI
+685 NDSKKTPRVPSYQQI

-708 YLESCNIPALKRK
+708 YLESCSIPALKRK

-732 SEDDKQVQQSQQEVE
+732 SEDDKQIQQSQQEVE
-747 ALEDT
+747 ALE
-752 AILSAVNSQTTIS
+752 VNSQTLIP
-765 ADREETLKD
+765 ADREETLKH
-774 QATAGMVGAPLADLT
+774 QTTAGMVEAPLADLT
-789 LSNKAPSVVSVTSQ
+789 LSNKAPSVASVTSQ

-817 SVTTMEDA
+817 SEVTTMEDT

-834 LPVNAQSLTVVPE
+834 PPLNAQSLPMVPE
-847 DLKPVGLTKET
+847 GLKPVGLTKET

-883 RTYLQQGSRSNN
+883 RTYLRQGSRSNN
-895 RHSCGQGDSPSK
+895 GHSCGQGDSPSK

-933 SHSSSKNRNSLPCE
+933 SHSSSKNRKSLPCE
-947 KRTIQKQSFSPSEVS
+947 KRTIQKQSLSPSEVS

-974 MGLPV
+974 MGFPV
-979 YSDPVSNF
+979 YSDPLSSF
-987 PASSVGE
+987 PASSVRE
-994 ELALHSLTP
+994 ELTLHSLKP
-1003 ESMPSSQLCCEA
+1003 ESMSSSQLCCEA
-1015 QSCPALYPPNVGTFM
+1015 QSCPALYPPNVGTFT

-1036 FPMCAQMPQ
+1036 FPVCAQMPQ

-1055 YPPSSYPCTTL
+1055 YPPSSCTTL
-1066 PPAPPPPAP
+1066 PPAPTPSAP
-1075 SPIALHSVDQ
+1075 SPIAPHSMDQ
-1085 PFPASSVTSMEDQQE
+1085 PFPASSATSMEDQQE

-1132 LSISTAVKARAEAK
+1132 LSISTGVKARAEAK

-1160 CASGE
+1160 CASSE
-1165 FTDHSLYEDSQS
+1165 FTDRSPYEDSQS
-1177 GTGSAASGSGSAL
+1177 GTGSAASGSGSSL
-1190 SGSLGSGSNETSGCG
+1190 SRSLGSGSNETSGCG
-1205 TGSGKSS
+1205 T
-1212 KYFASNDSSEAS
+1212 
-1224 KEEKNQEPE
+1224 EEKNQEAE
-1233 GKGTAHKSKHESAW
+1233 EKRTGHKSKHESAW
-1247 VMMDHTPERVLMT
+1247 VMMDHTPEQVLMT
-1260 YQMPNRVKEEVLKE
+1260 YQMPNRIKEEVLKE

-1279 TVMRK
+1279 IVMRK
-1284 QQPWFTDGQKK
+1284 QQPWFTDGQKE

-1311 QISTQGCVTCDI
+1311 QISTQGCVTCDFSKV
-1323 REASCGAAMADDN
+1323 SCEAAMVDEN

-1345 LLQH
+1345 LL

>member
-1 MRSGGRP
+1 
-8 GAAGVSRVKPAPA
+8 
-21 PASRGRCPPVRG
+21 
-33 ARAGEQ
+33 
-39 RRGARPSPSGWPAP
+39 
-53 RRGAGLLLPRSLEAA
+53 
-68 FVSPAEDSGTEGR
+68 
-81 GSGRAEEPGRGG
+81 
-93 PGPRVV
+93 
-99 ALCGAEMDVGK
+99 
-110 LGGGSSE
+110 
-117 RGASRSPAASAGA
+117 
-130 GEEREEAS
+130 
-138 SPAGR
+138 
-143 GRRGDAG
+143 
-150 WRCATCTG
+150 
-158 TSSSAKQ
+158 
-165 FNGPDSSRTAFCSC
+165 
-179 EANGCSAG
+179 
-187 SFMRQSKVN
+187 
-196 SEQLNW
+196 
-202 SQSHRDLMMM
+202 MMM

-228 KPSTINALNYALQCV
+228 KPSTISALNYALQCV
-243 QQIQDL
+243 QQVQANN
-249 PHLTLDFTKK
+249 DFFQ
-259 MIKALNDRRVF
+259 ALNDRRVF

-299 VFSLLSGRIMHISE
+299 VFSLLSGRIVHISE

-353 LWNVES
+353 LWNMES
-359 QTASLYE
+359 RTGSVYE

-375 RIRGGKDQEQETCCY
+375 RIRQVHCYRGGKDQETHCY

-419 IHSGYEAPRIPMDKR
+419 IHSGYEPRIPMDKR

-597 ISIASSSDSNGNCA
+597 ISMASSSDSNGNCA
-611 EEIQEPMTLQQ
+611 EEVQEPMTLQQ

-653 SSEMLGGKRHTAS
+653 SSEMLRGKLMHTAS
-666 CFLQTLR
+666 CFPQKLR
-673 SDSTEEPGNSFY
+673 SDSAEEPGNTFY
-685 DDSKKTPHVPSYQQI
+685 DVSKKTPRVPSYQQI

-708 YLESCNIPALKRK
+708 YLESCSIPALKRK
-721 CKSSANTSSSS
+721 FKSSANTSSSS
-732 SEDDKQVQQSQQEVE
+732 SEDDKQVRQSQQEVE
-747 ALEDT
+747 ALQV
-752 AILSAVNSQTTIS
+752 SAG
-765 ADREETLKD
+765 REETLKD
-774 QATAGMVGAPLADLT
+774 QTTAGMVGAPLADLT

-817 SVTTMEDA
+817 SEVTTMEDT

-834 LPVNAQSLTVVPE
+834 PPVNVQSLTVVPE

-895 RHSCGQGDSPSK
+895 GHSRGQGDSPSK

-933 SHSSSKNRNSLPCE
+933 SPSSSRNRNSLPRE

-962 YLSSSSMNVLPP
+962 CLSSSSMNVLPP
-974 MGLPV
+974 MGVPV
-979 YSDPVSNF
+979 SSDPLSSF

-994 ELALHSLTP
+994 ELTLHSLKP
-1003 ESMPSSQLCCEA
+1003 ESMSPSQLCCEA
-1015 QSCPALYPPNVGTFM
+1015 QSYPALYPPNIGTLM

-1036 FPMCAQMPQ
+1036 FPVCAQMPQ
-1045 YVFLPSPQYV
+1045 YIFLPSPQYV
-1055 YPPSSYPCTTL
+1055 YPPSSYPCTSL
-1066 PPAPPPPAP
+1066 SPAPPPSAP
-1075 SPIALHSVDQ
+1075 SPIAPQSVDQ
-1085 PFPASSVTSMEDQQE
+1085 PFPASSATSMEKHQE
-1100 GQRDQALLLSSSR
+1100 AQHDQALQLSSSR

-1132 LSISTAVKARAEAK
+1132 LSISTDVKAHAEAK

-1160 CASGE
+1160 WASSE

-1177 GTGSAASGSGSAL
+1177 GTGSAASGSGLAL
-1190 SGSLGSGSNETSGCG
+1190 SGSLGSGCNETSGCG
-1205 TGSGKSS
+1205 TGRG
-1212 KYFASNDSSEAS
+1212 
-1224 KEEKNQEPE
+1224 NQEAE
-1233 GKGTAHKSKHESAW
+1233 EKGTAHKSKHESAW

-1260 YQMPNRVKEEVLKE
+1260 YQMPNRIKEEVLKE

-1323 REASCGAAMADDN
+1323 REAGCEAAMANNN
-1336 MENKGKSPP
+1336 MEDKGKLPP
-1345 LLQH
+1345 RL

>member
-1 MRSGGRP
+1 I
-8 GAAGVSRVKPAPA
+8 
-21 PASRGRCPPVRG
+21 
-33 ARAGEQ
+33 
-39 RRGARPSPSGWPAP
+39 
-53 RRGAGLLLPRSLEAA
+53 
-68 FVSPAEDSGTEGR
+68 
-81 GSGRAEEPGRGG
+81 
-93 PGPRVV
+93 
-99 ALCGAEMDVGK
+99 
-110 LGGGSSE
+110 
-117 RGASRSPAASAGA
+117 
-130 GEEREEAS
+130 
-138 SPAGR
+138 
-143 GRRGDAG
+143 
-150 WRCATCTG
+150 
-158 TSSSAKQ
+158 
-165 FNGPDSSRTAFCSC
+165 
-179 EANGCSAG
+179 
-187 SFMRQSKVN
+187 
-196 SEQLNW
+196 
-202 SQSHRDLMMM
+202 MM

-228 KPSTINALNYALQCV
+228 KPSTVSALNYALQCV
-243 QQIQDL
+243 QQVQANN
-249 PHLTLDFTKK
+249 DFFQ
-259 MIKALNDRRVF
+259 ALSDRRVF
-270 QTDVMTYSIEEL
+270 QTEVMTYSVEEL
-282 VAVASE
+282 VTVASE

-299 VFSLLSGRIMHISE
+299 VFSLLSGRIVHISE
-313 QAASILNCKK
+313 QAASILNYKK

-353 LWNVES
+353 LWNMES

-375 RIRGGKDQEQETCCY
+375 RIRQVHYCSFKGGKDQEQETRCY

-395 PYLVHVCTS
+395 PYLVRVCTS

-419 IHSGYEAPRIPMDKR
+419 IHSGYEGKSGDSTPRIPMDKR

-552 KETSSVEKE
+552 KEMSSVEKE

-586 SLGSNGSYEHY
+586 SLGSNGSYEQY

-637 YIASRSKP
+637 YIASRSKL
-645 QNGNEQAV
+645 QNGSEQAM
-653 SSEMLGGKRHTAS
+653 SSEVLGGKRHAAS

-673 SDSTEEPGNSFY
+673 SDSTEEPGNTFY

-708 YLESCNIPALKRK
+708 YLESCSIPALKRK

-732 SEDDKQVQQSQQEVE
+732 SEDDKHQQEVQ
-747 ALEDT
+747 ALE
-752 AILSAVNSQTTIS
+752 VS
-765 ADREETLKD
+765 ADREEMLKD
-774 QATAGMVGAPLADLT
+774 QTTAGVVGAPLADLT

-817 SVTTMEDA
+817 SEVTTMEDTA
-825 TVGSEQIEL
+825 VGSELVEL
-834 LPVNAQSLTVVPE
+834 PPVNTQSLTVVPE

-883 RTYLQQGSRSNN
+883 RSYLQQGSRSNN
-895 RHSCGQGDSPSK
+895 GHSGGQGDSSSK

-914 KKGKHGK
+914 KKSKHGK

-947 KRTIQKQSFSPSEVS
+947 KRTLQKQSFSPSEVS
-962 YLSSSSMNVLPP
+962 CLSSSSMNVLPP
-974 MGLPV
+974 MGFPV
-979 YSDPVSNF
+979 YSDPLSSF

-994 ELALHSLTP
+994 ELARHSLKP
-1003 ESMPSSQLCCEA
+1003 ESMSLSQLRCEA
-1015 QSCPALYPPNVGTFM
+1015 QSCPVLYPPNIGSFM
-1030 AVFFQS
+1030 AVFLQS
-1036 FPMCAQMPQ
+1036 FPVYAQTPQ
-1045 YVFLPSPQYV
+1045 YVFLPSPQCV

-1066 PPAPPPPAP
+1066 PPVPAP
-1075 SPIALHSVDQ
+1075 SAPSPVLPHSVDQ
-1085 PFPASSVTSMEDQQE
+1085 PFPASSAISMDEQQE
-1100 GQRDQALLLSSSR
+1100 GQHDQALLLSSSR

-1132 LSISTAVKARAEAK
+1132 LSMSTGVKAHAEAK
-1146 CDNDPEDSGNSASH
+1146 CGNDPEDSGNSASH
-1160 CASGE
+1160 CAS
-1165 FTDHSLYEDSQS
+1165 S
-1177 GTGSAASGSGSAL
+1177 SGSAL

-1205 TGSGKSS
+1205 T
-1212 KYFASNDSSEAS
+1212 
-1224 KEEKNQEPE
+1224 EEKNQEAE
-1233 GKGTAHKSKHESAW
+1233 ENETARKSKHESAW
-1247 VMMDHTPERVLMT
+1247 VMMDHTPDRVLMT
-1260 YQMPNRVKEEVLKE
+1260 YQMPNRIKEEVLKE

-1323 REASCGAAMADDN
+1323 REASCEAAMADDN

-1345 LLQH
+1345 LL

>member
-1 MRSGGRP
+1 
-8 GAAGVSRVKPAPA
+8 
-21 PASRGRCPPVRG
+21 
-33 ARAGEQ
+33 
-39 RRGARPSPSGWPAP
+39 
-53 RRGAGLLLPRSLEAA
+53 
-68 FVSPAEDSGTEGR
+68 
-81 GSGRAEEPGRGG
+81 
-93 PGPRVV
+93 
-99 ALCGAEMDVGK
+99 
-110 LGGGSSE
+110 
-117 RGASRSPAASAGA
+117 
-130 GEEREEAS
+130 
-138 SPAGR
+138 
-143 GRRGDAG
+143 
-150 WRCATCTG
+150 
-158 TSSSAKQ
+158 
-165 FNGPDSSRTAFCSC
+165 
-179 EANGCSAG
+179 
-187 SFMRQSKVN
+187 
-196 SEQLNW
+196 
-202 SQSHRDLMMM
+202 MMM

-228 KPSTINALNYALQCV
+228 KPSTISALNYALQCV
-243 QQIQDL
+243 QQVRANN
-249 PHLTLDFTKK
+249 DFFQ
-259 MIKALNDRRVF
+259 ALNDRRVF
-270 QTDVMTYSIEEL
+270 QTDVVTYKIEEL

-299 VFSLLSGRIMHISE
+299 VFSLLSGRIVHISE

-353 LWNVES
+353 LWNMES

-375 RIRGGKDQEQETCCY
+375 RIRQVYYYSFMGGKDQEQEMRCY

-419 IHSGYEAPRIPMDKR
+419 IHSGYEGKSGNCTPRIPMDKR

-552 KETSSVEKE
+552 KEMSSVEKE

-586 SLGSNGSYEHY
+586 SLGSNGSFEHY

-653 SSEMLGGKRHTAS
+653 SSEMLGGKLMHTAS

-673 SDSTEEPGNSFY
+673 NDSTEEPGNVFY
-685 DDSKKTPHVPSYQQI
+685 DDSKKTPRVPSYQQI

-708 YLESCNIPALKRK
+708 YLESCSIPALKRK

-747 ALEDT
+747 ALEV
-752 AILSAVNSQTTIS
+752 ISQTPIS
-765 ADREETLKD
+765 ADQEEMLKD
-774 QATAGMVGAPLADLT
+774 QTTAGTVGAPLADLT
-789 LSNKAPSVVSVTSQ
+789 LSNKAPSVMSVTSQ

-817 SVTTMEDA
+817 SEVTTMEDT

-834 LPVNAQSLTVVPE
+834 LPVNAQSLTLVPE

-883 RTYLQQGSRSNN
+883 RTYLQQRSRSNN
-895 RHSCGQGDSPSK
+895 RHSCGQGDSLSK

-914 KKGKHGK
+914 KKGKCGK

-933 SHSSSKNRNSLPCE
+933 NHSSIKNRNSLPRE
-947 KRTIQKQSFSPSEVS
+947 KRKIQKQSFSPSEVS
-962 YLSSSSMNVLPP
+962 CLSSSSMNVLHPT
-974 MGLPV
+974 GLPV
-979 YSDPVSNF
+979 YSDPLASF
-987 PASSVGE
+987 PASSVD
-994 ELALHSLTP
+994 ELTLHSLKP
-1003 ESMPSSQLCCEA
+1003 ESMSPSQLFCEA
-1015 QSCPALYPPNVGTFM
+1015 QTCPALYPPNIGTFM

-1036 FPMCAQMPQ
+1036 LPMYAPMPQ
-1045 YVFLPSPQYV
+1045 YIFLPSLQYV
-1055 YPPSSYPCTTL
+1055 YSPSSYPCITL
-1066 PPAPPPPAP
+1066 PPSLPRAP
-1075 SPIALHSVDQ
+1075 SPRAPHSVDQ
-1085 PFPASSVTSMEDQQE
+1085 LPPASSAASVKNQQE
-1100 GQRDQALLLSSSR
+1100 GQWDQALLLSSSR

-1132 LSISTAVKARAEAK
+1132 LSSSIDVKAHAEAK
-1146 CDNDPEDSGNSASH
+1146 CGNDLEDSGNTASH
-1160 CASGE
+1160 CASSE
-1165 FTDHSLYEDSQS
+1165 FMDRSLYEDSQLA
-1177 GTGSAASGSGSAL
+1177 TGSAASGSGSAL
-1190 SGSLGSGSNETSGCG
+1190 PGSLGSGCNETSG
-1205 TGSGKSS
+1205 S
-1212 KYFASNDSSEAS
+1212 S
-1224 KEEKNQEPE
+1224 KEEKNQEAE
-1233 GKGTAHKSKHESAW
+1233 EKGTAHKSKHESAW
-1247 VMMDHTPERVLMT
+1247 VMMDHTPEQVLMT
-1260 YQMPNRVKEEVLKE
+1260 YQMPNRIKEDVLKE

-1284 QQPWFTDGQKK
+1284 QQPWFTAGQKK

-1323 REASCGAAMADDN
+1323 GEASCEAAMAGDN
-1336 MENKGKSPP
+1336 MENTGKSPP
-1345 LLQH
+1345 LL

>member
-1 MRSGGRP
+1 MDASERRGGSAEHGAARAWAGAGREAAAAP
-8 GAAGVSRVKPAPA
+8 GGAAGA
-21 PASRGRCPPVRG
+21 RC
-33 ARAGEQ
+33 AACAG
-39 RRGARPSPSGWPAP
+39 SGP
-53 RRGAGLLLPRSLEAA
+53 G
-68 FVSPAEDSGTEGR
+68 GTELHSPES
-81 GSGRAEEPGRGG
+81 GSKKA
-93 PGPRVV
+93 
-99 ALCGAEMDVGK
+99 
-110 LGGGSSE
+110 
-117 RGASRSPAASAGA
+117 
-130 GEEREEAS
+130 
-138 SPAGR
+138 
-143 GRRGDAG
+143 
-150 WRCATCTG
+150 
-158 TSSSAKQ
+158 
-165 FNGPDSSRTAFCSC
+165 
-179 EANGCSAG
+179 
-187 SFMRQSKVN
+187 N

-202 SQSHRDLMMM
+202 SQSHRDMMMM

-221 EEKRSSS
+221 EEKRSSN
-228 KPSTINALNYALQCV
+228 KPSTISALNYALQCV
-243 QQIQDL
+243 QQVQANN
-249 PHLTLDFTKK
+249 DFFQ
-259 MIKALNDRRVF
+259 ALNDRRVF
-270 QTDVMTYSIEEL
+270 QADVVTYSIEEL

-299 VFSLLSGRIMHISE
+299 VFSLLSGRIVHISE

-323 KVLDSSRFVELLVP
+323 KVLDSCRFVELLVP

-353 LWNVES
+353 LWNMES
-359 QTASLYE
+359 QTASPYE

-375 RIRGGKDQEQETCCY
+375 RIRGGKDQEQEARCY

-434 IFTTTHTPGCVFLEI
+434 IFTTTHTPGCVFLDI

-474 PEDRPLMIAIH
+474 PEDRPLMITIH

-542 LNEDVFAARS
+542 LNEDVFAPRS

-586 SLGSNGSYEHY
+586 SLGSSGSYEHY

-611 EEIQEPMTLQQ
+611 EETQEPMTLQQ

-645 QNGNEQAV
+645 QNANEQAV
-653 SSEMLGGKRHTAS
+653 SSEVLGGKRHPAS

-673 SDSTEEPGNSFY
+673 GDGTEPGNAFY
-685 DDSKKTPHVPSYQQI
+685 DDPKKTPHVPSYQQI

-708 YLESCNIPALKRK
+708 YLESCSIPALKRK

-732 SEDDKQVQQSQQEVE
+732 SEDDKQVQQSQQEVR
-747 ALEDT
+747 ALE
-752 AILSAVNSQTTIS
+752 
-765 ADREETLKD
+765 
-774 QATAGMVGAPLADLT
+774 
-789 LSNKAPSVVSVTSQ
+789 
-803 CSYSSTIVHVPHPE
+803 
-817 SVTTMEDA
+817 VTTMEDA
-825 TVGSEQIEL
+825 AVGSEQIEL
-834 LPVNAQSLTVVPE
+834 PPVNAQSLTVLPE

-874 RQRILLSPF
+874 RQRVLLSPF
-883 RTYLQQGSRSNN
+883 RTYLQQGSGSNN
-895 RHSCGQGDSPSK
+895 RHSYGQGDSPSK
-907 QMSPASC
+907 QMSPANC

-921 FKRQKPQRQSSD
+921 FKRQKPQRQCSD

-947 KRTIQKQSFSPSEVS
+947 KRTNQKQLFSPSEVS
-962 YLSSSSMNVLPP
+962 YLSSSSLNVHPP
-974 MGLPV
+974 VGFPAYLN
-979 YSDPVSNF
+979 PVSTF
-987 PASSVGE
+987 PASSGGE
-994 ELALHSLTP
+994 QLALRSSQP
-1003 ESMPSSQLCCEA
+1003 QSMSSSQLCCGP
-1015 QSCPALYPPNVGTFM
+1015 QSYPVFYPPNIGTFM
-1030 AVFFQS
+1030 AVFFQG

-1045 YVFLPSPQYV
+1045 HVFLPGPQCV

-1066 PPAPPPPAP
+1066 PPAPPPCAP
-1075 SPIALHSVDQ
+1075 SPVAPCSVDQ
-1085 PFPASSVTSMEDQQE
+1085 PFPASPHSSVEDQQE
-1100 GQRDQALLLSSSR
+1100 GQCDQALLLSSSR

-1132 LSISTAVKARAEAK
+1132 LSISADVKPHAENK
-1146 CDNDPEDSGNSASH
+1146 HDNDPEDNGKTA
-1160 CASGE
+1160 ALE
-1165 FTDHSLYEDSQS
+1165 FPDCSLYKDSQLGS
-1177 GTGSAASGSGSAL
+1177 GSAASGSGSAL
-1190 SGSLGSGSNETSGCG
+1190 SGSLGSSFNETSGHG
-1205 TGSGKSS
+1205 TAGSGKSS
-1212 KYFASNDSSEAS
+1212 KYFASNYSSGAS
-1224 KEEKNQEPE
+1224 KEEENQEAE
-1233 GKGTAHKSKHESAW
+1233 EKGTAYKSKRESAW
-1247 VMMDHTPERVLMT
+1247 VKMDHTPERFLMN
-1260 YQMPNRVKEEVLKE
+1260 YQMPNRIKEEVLKQ

-1279 TVMRK
+1279 AVMQK

-1301 TWIRTQTVPL
+1301 SWIRTQTVPL
-1311 QISTQGCVTCDI
+1311 QISTQGCVTCDS
-1323 REASCGAAMADDN
+1323 REGSCEAAVADDS
-1336 MENKGKSPP
+1336 MENKGEPP
-1345 LLQH
+1345 PDLPH

>member
-1 MRSGGRP
+1 
-8 GAAGVSRVKPAPA
+8 
-21 PASRGRCPPVRG
+21 
-33 ARAGEQ
+33 
-39 RRGARPSPSGWPAP
+39 
-53 RRGAGLLLPRSLEAA
+53 
-68 FVSPAEDSGTEGR
+68 
-81 GSGRAEEPGRGG
+81 
-93 PGPRVV
+93 
-99 ALCGAEMDVGK
+99 
-110 LGGGSSE
+110 
-117 RGASRSPAASAGA
+117 
-130 GEEREEAS
+130 
-138 SPAGR
+138 
-143 GRRGDAG
+143 
-150 WRCATCTG
+150 
-158 TSSSAKQ
+158 
-165 FNGPDSSRTAFCSC
+165 
-179 EANGCSAG
+179 
-187 SFMRQSKVN
+187 
-196 SEQLNW
+196 
-202 SQSHRDLMMM
+202 MMM

-228 KPSTINALNYALQCV
+228 KPSTISALNYALQCV
-243 QQIQDL
+243 QQVQANN
-249 PHLTLDFTKK
+249 DFFQ
-259 MIKALNDRRVF
+259 ALNDRRVF
-270 QTDVMTYSIEEL
+270 QADVMTYSIEEL

-299 VFSLLSGRIMHISE
+299 VFSLLSGRILHISE
-313 QAASILNCKK
+313 QAASILNRKK
-323 KVLDSSRFVELLVP
+323 KVLDSCRFVELLVP

-353 LWNVES
+353 LWNMES

-375 RIRGGKDQEQETCCY
+375 RIRQVHYYNQEREMRCY

-404 VHVDAESCCLALAEK
+404 VHADAESCCLALAEK
-419 IHSGYEAPRIPMDKR
+419 IHSGYEGKSGDSVKKTKPIGKCTPRIPMDKR
-434 IFTTTHTPGCVFLEI
+434 VFTTTHTPGCVFLDI

-474 PEDRPLMIAIH
+474 PEDRPLMIAVH
-485 RKILKFAGQPPFEHL
+485 QKILKFAGQPPFEHL

-527 KVVFIIGRHKVRTSP
+527 KVAFIIGRHKVRTSP
-542 LNEDVFAARS
+542 LNEDIFAARS

-597 ISIASSSDSNGNCA
+597 VSIASSSDSNGNCA

-645 QNGNEQAV
+645 QNGSEQAV
-653 SSEMLGGKRHTAS
+653 SSEMLGGKGHSAS

-673 SDSTEEPGNSFY
+673 SDSTEEPGNAFY
-685 DDSKKTPHVPSYQQI
+685 DESKKAPRVPSYQQI
-700 NCVDSIIR
+700 NCIDSIIR
-708 YLESCNIPALKRK
+708 YLESCSIPALKRK
-721 CKSSANTSSSS
+721 CKSPANTSSAS
-732 SEDDKQVQQSQQEVE
+732 SEDDKHVQQSQQEVE
-747 ALEDT
+747 ALEVT
-752 AILSAVNSQTTIS
+752 SQTPIS
-765 ADREETLKD
+765 ADQEETLKD
-774 QATAGMVGAPLADLT
+774 QTTAGMVGAPLADLT

-817 SVTTMEDA
+817 SEVTTMEDI

-834 LPVNAQSLTVVPE
+834 PPVNAQSLAMVPE

-895 RHSCGQGDSPSK
+895 GHSCGQGDSPSK

-921 FKRQKPQRQSSD
+921 LKRQKPQIQSSD

-962 YLSSSSMNVLPP
+962 YLSSSTMNVLPP
-974 MGLPV
+974 VGFPV
-979 YSDPVSNF
+979 YSDPLSSF

-994 ELALHSLTP
+994 ELGLHSLKP
-1003 ESMPSSQLCCEA
+1003 ESMSSSQLCCEA
-1015 QSCPALYPPNVGTFM
+1015 QSRPALYPPNVGTFM

-1036 FPMCAQMPQ
+1036 FPMYTQMPQ

-1055 YPPSSYPCTTL
+1055 YSPSSYPCTTL
-1066 PPAPPPPAP
+1066 PPAPAPAP
-1075 SPIALHSVDQ
+1075 SPVAPHSVDQ
-1085 PFPASSVTSMEDQQE
+1085 PFPASFATSMEDQQE
-1100 GQRDQALLLSSSR
+1100 GQRGQALLLSSSR

-1132 LSISTAVKARAEAK
+1132 LSISTDVKARAEAK
-1146 CDNDPEDSGNSASH
+1146 CDNNPEDSGNRASH
-1160 CASGE
+1160 CASSE
-1165 FTDHSLYEDSQS
+1165 FTDRSRYEDSQS
-1177 GTGSAASGSGSAL
+1177 GAASAASGSGSAL
-1190 SGSLGSGSNETSGCG
+1190 PVSLGSGSNETSGCG
-1205 TGSGKSS
+1205 T
-1212 KYFASNDSSEAS
+1212 
-1224 KEEKNQEPE
+1224 EEKNQEAE
-1233 GKGTAHKSKHESAW
+1233 EKGTAHKSKHESAW

-1260 YQMPNRVKEEVLKE
+1260 YQMPNRIREEVLKE

-1279 TVMRK
+1279 TVMQK

-1301 TWIRTQTVPL
+1301 AWIRTQTVPL
-1311 QISTQGCVTCDI
+1311 QISTQ
-1323 REASCGAAMADDN
+1323 
-1336 MENKGKSPP
+1336 
-1345 LLQH
+1345 

>member
-1 MRSGGRP
+1 MDAAGQR
-8 GAAGVSRVKPAPA
+8 GAAGLGERRAA
-21 PASRGRCPPVRG
+21 AGASSG
-33 ARAGEQ
+33 GE
-39 RRGARPSPSGWPAP
+39 
-53 RRGAGLLLPRSLEAA
+53 
-68 FVSPAEDSGTEGR
+68 SPA
-81 GSGRAEEPGRGG
+81 AP
-93 PGPRVV
+93 
-99 ALCGAEMDVGK
+99 
-110 LGGGSSE
+110 GGGS
-117 RGASRSPAASAGA
+117 
-130 GEEREEAS
+130 
-138 SPAGR
+138 
-143 GRRGDAG
+143 
-150 WRCATCTG
+150 
-158 TSSSAKQ
+158 
-165 FNGPDSSRTAFCSC
+165 
-179 EANGCSAG
+179 AG
-187 SFMRQSKVN
+187 SWARRCGAR

-212 IQEMKRCLP
+212 IQEIKRCLP

-228 KPSTINALNYALQCV
+228 KPSTISALNYALQCV
-243 QQIQDL
+243 QQVQANN
-249 PHLTLDFTKK
+249 DFFQ
-259 MIKALNDRRVF
+259 ALNDRRVF
-270 QTDVMTYSIEEL
+270 QTDGMTYSIEEL

-288 HTPKNTDTFVA
+288 HTTKNTDTFVA
-299 VFSLLSGRIMHISE
+299 VFSLLSGRIVHISE

-337 QDVSVFYTHTD
+337 RDVSVFYTHTD

-353 LWNVES
+353 LWNMDS

-375 RIRGGKDQEQETCCY
+375 RIRGGKDREQEMRCY

-434 IFTTTHTPGCVFLEI
+434 IFTTTHTPGCVFLDI

-474 PEDRPLMIAIH
+474 PEDRPLMIAVH

-527 KVVFIIGRHKVRTSP
+527 KVAFIIGRHKVRTSP

-552 KETSSVEKE
+552 KEMSSVEKE

-611 EEIQEPMTLQQ
+611 DEIQEPMTLQQ
-622 VCADVNRIKNLGQQL
+622 VCVDVNRIKNLGQQL

-673 SDSTEEPGNSFY
+673 SDSAEETGDAFY
-685 DDSKKTPHVPSYQQI
+685 DDSKKTPRVPSYQQI

-708 YLESCNIPALKRK
+708 YLESCSIPALKRK

-747 ALEDT
+747 ALE
-752 AILSAVNSQTTIS
+752 AANSQTPIP
-765 ADREETLKD
+765 ADQEETLKD
-774 QATAGMVGAPLADLT
+774 QTAAGTVGSPLADLT

-817 SVTTMEDA
+817 SVTTVEDT
-825 TVGSEQIEL
+825 TVGSEHIEL
-834 LPVNAQSLTVVPE
+834 PPVNAQSLTVVPE

-883 RTYLQQGSRSNN
+883 RTYLQQGSKSNN
-895 RHSCGQGDSPSK
+895 RRSCGRGDSPSK
-907 QMSPASC
+907 QMNPASC

-921 FKRQKPQRQSSD
+921 FKRQKPHRQSSD
-933 SHSSSKNRNSLPCE
+933 CHFSNKNRNSLPCG
-947 KRTIQKQSFSPSEVS
+947 KRTVQKQSFSPSEVS
-962 YLSSSSMNVLPP
+962 YLSSSSMNVIPP
-974 MGLPV
+974 TGFQV
-979 YSDPVSNF
+979 YSDPLCGF
-987 PASSVGE
+987 PASPIE
-994 ELALHSLTP
+994 EDLGLRSLKP
-1003 ESMPSSQLCCEA
+1003 ESTSSPQLYCEA
-1015 QSCPALYPPNVGTFM
+1015 PALCPPNVGMFT

-1036 FPMCAQMPQ
+1036 FPTCAQMPQ

-1055 YPPSSYPCTTL
+1055 YPPASYPCTVL
-1066 PPAPPPPAP
+1066 CPAPPPLAPAVP
-1075 SPIALHSVDQ
+1075 RSVDQ
-1085 PFPASSVTSMEDQQE
+1085 PFPTSSAMSMEDQQE
-1100 GQRDQALLLSSSR
+1100 GQHNPALLLSSSR

-1132 LSISTAVKARAEAK
+1132 LSISTDGKAHAEAK
-1146 CDNDPEDSGNSASH
+1146 CDNDPEGSGNSASH
-1160 CASGE
+1160 CTSSE
-1165 FTDHSLYEDSQS
+1165 FTERSLYEDSHS
-1177 GTGSAASGSGSAL
+1177 GAGSAASGSGLAL
-1190 SGSLGSGSNETSGCG
+1190 SGSVGSSSNETSGCG
-1205 TGSGKSS
+1205 TAGSGKSS

-1224 KEEKNQEPE
+1224 KEKNWEAE
-1233 GKGTAHKSKHESAW
+1233 EKGTAHKSKHESAC
-1247 VMMDHTPERVLMT
+1247 VMMDHTSEQVLMT
-1260 YQMPNRVKEEVLKE
+1260 YQMPNRIKEEVLKE

-1279 TVMRK
+1279 TVMQK

-1311 QISTQGCVTCDI
+1311 QISTQGCVTCDV
-1323 REASCGAAMADDN
+1323 REASCEAAMADDG
-1336 MENKGKSPP
+1336 MENKGK
-1345 LLQH
+1345 

>member
-1 MRSGGRP
+1 MR
-8 GAAGVSRVKPAPA
+8 
-21 PASRGRCPPVRG
+21 
-33 ARAGEQ
+33 
-39 RRGARPSPSGWPAP
+39 
-53 RRGAGLLLPRSLEAA
+53 
-68 FVSPAEDSGTEGR
+68 
-81 GSGRAEEPGRGG
+81 
-93 PGPRVV
+93 
-99 ALCGAEMDVGK
+99 
-110 LGGGSSE
+110 
-117 RGASRSPAASAGA
+117 
-130 GEEREEAS
+130 
-138 SPAGR
+138 
-143 GRRGDAG
+143 
-150 WRCATCTG
+150 
-158 TSSSAKQ
+158 
-165 FNGPDSSRTAFCSC
+165 
-179 EANGCSAG
+179 
-187 SFMRQSKVN
+187 
-196 SEQLNW
+196 
-202 SQSHRDLMMM
+202 M

-221 EEKRSSS
+221 EEKKSSS
-228 KPSTINALNYALQCV
+228 KPSTISALNYALQCV
-243 QQIQDL
+243 QQVQANN
-249 PHLTLDFTKK
+249 DFFQ
-259 MIKALNDRRVF
+259 ALNDRRVF
-270 QTDVMTYSIEEL
+270 QPDVMTYSIEEL

-299 VFSLLSGRIMHISE
+299 VFSLLSGHIVHISE

-353 LWNVES
+353 LWNVER

-375 RIRGGKDQEQETCCY
+375 RIRGGKDQEQEPRCY

-404 VHVDAESCCLALAEK
+404 VHVDAECCCLALAEK
-419 IHSGYEAPRIPMDKR
+419 IHSGYEAPRIPTDKR
-434 IFTTTHTPGCVFLEI
+434 IFTTTHTPGCVFLDI

-463 LIGTSILMYLH
+463 LVGTSILMYLH
-474 PEDRPLMIAIH
+474 PEDRPLMIAVH

-542 LNEDVFAARS
+542 LNEDVFATRS
-552 KETSSVEKE
+552 KETNSVEKE

-611 EEIQEPMTLQQ
+611 EDVQEPMTLQQ

-645 QNGNEQAV
+645 QNGHEQAV
-653 SSEMLGGKRHTAS
+653 GSEMLGGKRPTAS

-673 SDSTEEPGNSFY
+673 SDSTEEPSNVFY
-685 DDSKKTPHVPSYQQI
+685 DDSKKTPRVPSYQQI

-708 YLESCNIPALKRK
+708 YLESCSIPALKRK

-732 SEDDKQVQQSQQEVE
+732 SEDDKQVQQNQQEVE
-747 ALEDT
+747 AL
-752 AILSAVNSQTTIS
+752 VP
-765 ADREETLKD
+765 ADREETLPGRT
-774 QATAGMVGAPLADLT
+774 TAGLVGAPLAELA
-789 LSNKAPSVVSVTSQ
+789 LSSKSPSVVSVTSQ
-803 CSYSSTIVHVPHPE
+803 CSYSSTIVHVPRPE
-817 SVTTMEDA
+817 SEVTTMEDTTA
-825 TVGSEQIEL
+825 GSEQIEL
-834 LPVNAQSLTVVPE
+834 PPVNAQCLTVVPE

-883 RTYLQQGSRSNN
+883 RTYLQQGSRSNIG
-895 RHSCGQGDSPSK
+895 HSCGQGDSPSK
-907 QMSPASC
+907 QMGPASR
-914 KKGKHGK
+914 KKGKRGK

-933 SHSSSKNRNSLPCE
+933 SHSYSKNRNSLPCE
-947 KRTIQKQSFSPSEVS
+947 KRKMQKQSFSPSEVS
-962 YLSSSSMNVLPP
+962 YLSSSSVNVLPP
-974 MGLPV
+974 MGFPV
-979 YSDPVSNF
+979 HSDPLSSF
-987 PASSVGE
+987 PASSAGE
-994 ELALHSLTP
+994 EFALHSLKP
-1003 ESMPSSQLCCEA
+1003 ESMSSSQLCCEA
-1015 QSCPALYPPNVGTFM
+1015 QSCPALYPPNIGTFM

-1036 FPMCAQMPQ
+1036 FPMYAQMPQ

-1055 YPPSSYPCTTL
+1055 YPPSSYSCTTL
-1066 PPAPPPPAP
+1066 PPAPAPAP
-1075 SPIALHSVDQ
+1075 SPVAPRAVGQ
-1085 PFPASSVTSMEDQQE
+1085 PFPATAATSVDQRE
-1100 GQRDQALLLSSSR
+1100 GQRGPALLPSSSR

-1132 LSISTAVKARAEAK
+1132 LSVSADVKAHAEAEG
-1146 CDNDPEDSGNSASH
+1146 DNDPEDSGNSANH

-1165 FTDHSLYEDSQS
+1165 FADHSLYEGSQ
-1177 GTGSAASGSGSAL
+1177 SGSGSAAPGTGSAS
-1190 SGSLGSGSNETSGCG
+1190 SGSLGSGSSDTSGC
-1205 TGSGKSS
+1205 
-1212 KYFASNDSSEAS
+1212 
-1224 KEEKNQEPE
+1224 EKNQEAE
-1233 GKGTAHKSKHESAW
+1233 EKGTAHKSKHESAW
-1247 VMMDHTPERVLMT
+1247 VMMDHTSEQVLMT
-1260 YQMPNRVKEEVLKE
+1260 YQMPNRIKEEVLKE

-1279 TVMRK
+1279 AVMRK

-1301 TWIRTQTVPL
+1301 SWIRTRTVPL
-1311 QISTQGCVTCDI
+1311 QIGTQGCVTCDV
-1323 REASCGAAMADDN
+1323 RQASCEAAKADDG
-1336 MENKGKSPP
+1336 METKGKSPL
-1345 LLQH
+1345 LLQR

>member
-1 MRSGGRP
+1 
-8 GAAGVSRVKPAPA
+8 
-21 PASRGRCPPVRG
+21 
-33 ARAGEQ
+33 
-39 RRGARPSPSGWPAP
+39 
-53 RRGAGLLLPRSLEAA
+53 
-68 FVSPAEDSGTEGR
+68 
-81 GSGRAEEPGRGG
+81 
-93 PGPRVV
+93 
-99 ALCGAEMDVGK
+99 MDVGR
-110 LGGGSSE
+110 LRGGGSE
-117 RGASRSPAASAGA
+117 RGASWSPAAAAGA
-130 GEEREEAS
+130 AGEREEALG
-138 SPAGR
+138 PAGP
-143 GRRGDAG
+143 GSQAAERRGDAG
-150 WRCATCTG
+150 LPCALCTG
-158 TSSSAKQ
+158 TGSSEKRL
-165 FNGPDSSRTAFCSC
+165 NGPHSDRTDFCSR
-179 EANGCSAG
+179 ESNGRSAG
-187 SFMRQSKVN
+187 SCVRQSKVN
-196 SEQLNW
+196 SEQLKW
-202 SQSHRDLMMM
+202 SQSHRDMMMM

-228 KPSTINALNYALQCV
+228 KPSTISALNYALQCV
-243 QQIQDL
+243 QQVQANN
-249 PHLTLDFTKK
+249 DFFQ
-259 MIKALNDRRVF
+259 ALNDRRVF

-282 VAVASE
+282 VAIASE

-299 VFSLLSGRIMHISE
+299 VFSLLSGRILHISE
-313 QAASILNCKK
+313 QAASILHCKK
-323 KVLDSSRFVELLVP
+323 KVLDSCRFVELLVP

-353 LWNVES
+353 LWNMEG

-375 RIRGGKDQEQETCCY
+375 RIRGGKDQEMRCY

-404 VHVDAESCCLALAEK
+404 VHVDAEFCCLALAEK

-434 IFTTTHTPGCVFLEI
+434 IFTTTHTPGCVFLDI

-542 LNEDVFAARS
+542 LNEDVFAARR

-653 SSEMLGGKRHTAS
+653 SSEVLGGKGDSAS

-673 SDSTEEPGNSFY
+673 SDSTEEPGNVFY
-685 DDSKKTPHVPSYQQI
+685 DDSKKAPRVPSYQQI

-708 YLESCNIPALKRK
+708 YLESCSIPALKRK

-732 SEDDKQVQQSQQEVE
+732 SEDDKQGQQSQQEVE
-747 ALEDT
+747 ALEVNSKT
-752 AILSAVNSQTTIS
+752 PVSAVP
-765 ADREETLKD
+765 EETLKD
-774 QATAGMVGAPLADLT
+774 QTTTGMVGAPLADLT

-817 SVTTMEDA
+817 SEVTTMEDT

-834 LPVNAQSLTVVPE
+834 PPVNAQSLTMVPE
-847 DLKPVGLTKET
+847 DLKPIGLTKET

-895 RHSCGQGDSPSK
+895 GHSYGQGDSPSK
-907 QMSPASC
+907 QMSPASW

-921 FKRQKPQRQSSD
+921 FKRQKPQTQSSD
-933 SHSSSKNRNSLPCE
+933 SHFSSKNRNSLPCE
-947 KRTIQKQSFSPSEVS
+947 KRTIQKQSFSPSEAS
-962 YLSSSSMNVLPP
+962 YLSSPSMNVLPP
-974 MGLPV
+974 VGFPV
-979 YSDPVSNF
+979 YSLPLSSF
-987 PASSVGE
+987 PASSVGG
-994 ELALHSLTP
+994 ELALHSLKP
-1003 ESMPSSQLCCEA
+1003 ESMSSAQLCYEA
-1015 QSCPALYPPNVGTFM
+1015 QSCSALYPPNVGTFM
-1030 AVFFQS
+1030 AVFFQN
-1036 FPMCAQMPQ
+1036 FPTYAQMPQ

-1055 YPPSSYPCTTL
+1055 YSPSSYPCTTL
-1066 PPAPPPPAP
+1066 PPAPAPAP
-1075 SPIALHSVDQ
+1075 SQIAPHSVDQ
-1085 PFPASSVTSMEDQQE
+1085 PFPVSSATSMEDQQE
-1100 GQRDQALLLSSSR
+1100 GQHDQALLLSSSR

-1132 LSISTAVKARAEAK
+1132 LSISTDVKAHAEAK
-1146 CDNDPEDSGNSASH
+1146 CDNNPEDSGNSASH
-1160 CASGE
+1160 CASSE
-1165 FTDHSLYEDSQS
+1165 FTDRSRYEDSQL

-1190 SGSLGSGSNETSGCG
+1190 SLSLGSGSSETSGCG
-1205 TGSGKSS
+1205 TADSGKSS

-1224 KEEKNQEPE
+1224 KEEKNQEAE
-1233 GKGTAHKSKHESAW
+1233 EKGTAHKSKHESAW
-1247 VMMDHTPERVLMT
+1247 VMMDHTPEQVLMT
-1260 YQMPNRVKEEVLKE
+1260 YQMPNRIKEEVLKE

-1279 TVMRK
+1279 TVMQK

-1323 REASCGAAMADDN
+1323 RGASCEAAMAADN
-1336 MENKGKSPP
+1336 MENKGKSPL
-1345 LLQH
+1345 LLQR

>member
-1 MRSGGRP
+1 MD
-8 GAAGVSRVKPAPA
+8 
-21 PASRGRCPPVRG
+21 
-33 ARAGEQ
+33 AGEL
-39 RRGARPSPSGWPAP
+39 R
-53 RRGAGLLLPRSLEAA
+53 
-68 FVSPAEDSGTEGR
+68 
-81 GSGRAEEPGRGG
+81 
-93 PGPRVV
+93 
-99 ALCGAEMDVGK
+99 
-110 LGGGSSE
+110 GGSSE
-117 RGASRSPAASAGA
+117 HGEPWPPAGD
-130 GEEREEAS
+130 EREEVV
-138 SPAGR
+138 SPAGPGGQEGER
-143 GRRGDAG
+143 RAGTGSVCAGSGCGGNRLKEPSPGRSDPCGRRT
-150 WRCATCTG
+150 R
-158 TSSSAKQ
+158 
-165 FNGPDSSRTAFCSC
+165 
-179 EANGCSAG
+179 GCSAG
-187 SFMRQSKVN
+187 KQSKVN
-196 SEQLNW
+196 GEQLNW

-228 KPSTINALNYALQCV
+228 KPSTISALNYALQCV
-243 QQIQDL
+243 QQVQANN
-249 PHLTLDFTKK
+249 DFFQ
-259 MIKALNDRRVF
+259 ALNDRRVF

-299 VFSLLSGRIMHISE
+299 VFSLLSGRMVHISE

-337 QDVSVFYTHTD
+337 QDVSVFYAHTD

-353 LWNVES
+353 LWNMET
-359 QTASLYE
+359 QAASLYE

-375 RIRGGKDQEQETCCY
+375 RIRGGKDQEQETRCY

-474 PEDRPLMIAIH
+474 PEDRPLMIAVH
-485 RKILKFAGQPPFEHL
+485 RKILKFAGQSPFEHL

-552 KETSSVEKE
+552 KEMSSVEKE

-611 EEIQEPMTLQQ
+611 EEITEPMTLQQ

-645 QNGNEQAV
+645 QNGNDPAV
-653 SSEMLGGKRHTAS
+653 SSEGLGGKRHTAS
-666 CFLQTLR
+666 CFLQSLR
-673 SDSTEEPGNSFY
+673 SDSTEELGNAFY
-685 DDSKKTPHVPSYQQI
+685 DDTKTTPRVPSYQQI

-708 YLESCNIPALKRK
+708 YLESCSIPALKRK

-732 SEDDKQVQQSQQEVE
+732 SEDDKQVQESHQEVE
-747 ALEDT
+747 ALE
-752 AILSAVNSQTTIS
+752 ALNSQPPKSTGG
-765 ADREETLKD
+765 EETLRD
-774 QATAGMVGAPLADLT
+774 QATAGVAGAPLADLA
-789 LSNKAPSVVSVTSQ
+789 LSTKAPSVVSVTSQ

-817 SVTTMEDA
+817 SVTTMEDT

-834 LPVNAQSLTVVPE
+834 PPVNAQSLTTVPE

-895 RHSCGQGDSPSK
+895 GHSCGQGDSPSK
-907 QMSPASC
+907 QMNPATC

-921 FKRQKPQRQSSD
+921 FKRQKAQRQSSD
-933 SHSSSKNRNSLPCE
+933 SHSSSKIRNSLPCE

-974 MGLPV
+974 MGFPGC
-979 YSDPVSNF
+979 SDPISSF

-994 ELALHSLTP
+994 ELPVHSLKP
-1003 ESMPSSQLCCEA
+1003 ESLSHLCCEA
-1015 QSCPALYPPNVGTFM
+1015 QPCPALYPPNIGTFM

-1036 FPMCAQMPQ
+1036 FPIYAQMPQ

-1055 YPPSSYPCTTL
+1055 YPPASYPCATR
-1066 PPAPPPPAP
+1066 PPAPHPAP
-1075 SPIALHSVDQ
+1075 SPVASRSVGQ
-1085 PFPASSVTSMEDQQE
+1085 PFPAFPATALEAQHDP
-1100 GQRDQALLLSSSR
+1100 ALLLSSSR

-1132 LSISTAVKARAEAK
+1132 LSISTGVKARAEVK
-1146 CDNDPEDSGNSASH
+1146 CNSDPEDSSNSASH
-1160 CASGE
+1160 CAASE
-1165 FTDHSLYEDSQS
+1165 FTDRSLYEDSQL

-1190 SGSLGSGSNETSGCG
+1190 SGSLGSCSNKTSACG
-1205 TGSGKSS
+1205 TAGSGESS

-1224 KEEKNQEPE
+1224 KEEKNQEAE
-1233 GKGTAHKSKHESAW
+1233 EKGTAHKSKHESAW

-1260 YQMPNRVKEEVLKE
+1260 YQMPNRIKEEVLKE

-1279 TVMRK
+1279 MVMRK

-1311 QISTQGCVTCDI
+1311 QISTQGCVTCDV
-1323 REASCGAAMADDN
+1323 REASCEAAMADDN
-1336 MENKGKSPP
+1336 VENKGKSP
-1345 LLQH
+1345 LFL

>member
-1 MRSGGRP
+1 MD
-8 GAAGVSRVKPAPA
+8 AGEL
-21 PASRGRCPPVRG
+21 RG
-33 ARAGEQ
+33 A
-39 RRGARPSPSGWPAP
+39 SWS
-53 RRGAGLLLPRSLEAA
+53 AA
-68 FVSPAEDSGTEGR
+68 AAD
-81 GSGRAEEPGRGG
+81 RAEEALGPAGSPRGEAGSGCAVCPGSGSGG
-93 PGPRVV
+93 TGFHGPN
-99 ALCGAEMDVGK
+99 A
-110 LGGGSSE
+110 
-117 RGASRSPAASAGA
+117 
-130 GEEREEAS
+130 EEA
-138 SPAGR
+138 
-143 GRRGDAG
+143 D
-150 WRCATCTG
+150 
-158 TSSSAKQ
+158 
-165 FNGPDSSRTAFCSC
+165 FCSR
-179 EANGCSAG
+179 EANGRSAG
-187 SFMRQSKVN
+187 SFGRRGKVN

-202 SQSHRDLMMM
+202 SQSHRDMVMV

-221 EEKRSSS
+221 EDKRSSS
-228 KPSTINALNYALQCV
+228 KPSTISALNYALRCV
-243 QQIQDL
+243 QQVQANN
-249 PHLTLDFTKK
+249 DFFQ
-259 MIKALNDRRVF
+259 ALSDRRVF
-270 QTDVMTYSIEEL
+270 HTDVMTYSIEEL

-299 VFSLLSGRIMHISE
+299 VFSLLSGRMVHISE

-353 LWNVES
+353 LWNMES

-375 RIRGGKDQEQETCCY
+375 RIRSGKDQETRYY

-404 VHVDAESCCLALAEK
+404 VHVDTESCCLALAEK

-434 IFTTTHTPGCVFLEI
+434 IFTTTHTPGCVFLDI

-542 LNEDVFAARS
+542 LNEDVFAVRS
-552 KETSSVEKE
+552 KETSHVEKE

-586 SLGSNGSYEHY
+586 SRGSNGSYEHY
-597 ISIASSSDSNGNCA
+597 MSIASSSDSNGNCA
-611 EEIQEPMTLQQ
+611 EDIQEPMTLQQ
-622 VCADVNRIKNLGQQL
+622 ICADVNRIKNLGQQL

-645 QNGNEQAV
+645 QNGNKQAV
-653 SSEMLGGKRHTAS
+653 SSKVLGGKRHTAS
-666 CFLQTLR
+666 CSLQTMR
-673 SDSTEEPGNSFY
+673 SDSTEEPGNVFY
-685 DDSKKTPHVPSYQQI
+685 DDSKNTPRVPSYQQI

-708 YLESCNIPALKRK
+708 YLESCSIPAFKRK

-732 SEDDKQVQQSQQEVE
+732 SEDDKQVQQEAE
-747 ALEDT
+747 ALE
-752 AILSAVNSQTTIS
+752 
-765 ADREETLKD
+765 E
-774 QATAGMVGAPLADLT
+774 
-789 LSNKAPSVVSVTSQ
+789 
-803 CSYSSTIVHVPHPE
+803 
-817 SVTTMEDA
+817 VTTMEDT

-834 LPVNAQSLTVVPE
+834 PPVHAQNLTTVPE

-883 RTYLQQGSRSNN
+883 RTYLQQGSRNN
-895 RHSCGQGDSPSK
+895 KGHSCGQGDSTSK
-907 QMSPASC
+907 QMSPSTC

-921 FKRQKPQRQSSD
+921 FKRQKPQRKSSD
-933 SHSSSKNRNSLPCE
+933 THSTSKNRNSLQCV
-947 KRTIQKQSFSPSEVS
+947 KKTVQKQSFSPSEVS
-962 YLSSSSMNVLPP
+962 CLSSSGMNVLPP
-974 MGLPV
+974 MGFPV
-979 YSDPVSNF
+979 CSDLLSSF

-994 ELALHSLTP
+994 ELAIHSLKP
-1003 ESMPSSQLCCEA
+1003 EPVSSSQLCCEA
-1015 QSCPALYPPNVGTFM
+1015 QSCPAFYPPNIGTFM
-1030 AVFFQS
+1030 AVFLQS

-1055 YPPSSYPCTTL
+1055 YLPFSYPCPVL

-1075 SPIALHSVDQ
+1075 SPVAPHAVDQ
-1085 PFPASSVTSMEDQQE
+1085 PFPVSFATSLGDQQE
-1100 GQRDQALLLSSSR
+1100 GQCDQALLLSGSR

-1132 LSISTAVKARAEAK
+1132 LSTSTDVKAHTEAK
-1146 CDNDPEDSGNSASH
+1146 CDNDPEDSVSSANH
-1160 CASGE
+1160 CASSE
-1165 FTDHSLYEDSQS
+1165 FTDHSQYEGSPS
-1177 GTGSAASGSGSAL
+1177 AAGSAASGSGSAL
-1190 SGSLGSGSNETSGCG
+1190 SGSSGCSSNESSGSG
-1205 TGSGKSS
+1205 TGSGKSTR
-1212 KYFASNDSSEAS
+1212 YFPSSDSSEAS
-1224 KEEKNQEPE
+1224 KEENREAE
-1233 GKGTAHKSKHESAW
+1233 EKGTAHKSSHESAW
-1247 VMMDHTPERVLMT
+1247 MMMDHTPEQVLMT
-1260 YQMPNRVKEEVLKE
+1260 YQMPNRITEEVLKE

-1279 TVMRK
+1279 AVMQK
-1284 QQPWFTDGQKK
+1284 QQPWFSDGQKK

-1311 QISTQGCVTCDI
+1311 EISTQGCVTCDI
-1323 REASCGAAMADDN
+1323 RDASCEAAMAADN
-1336 MENKGKSPP
+1336 MENKGKLPP
-1345 LLQH
+1345 HLQH

>member
-1 MRSGGRP
+1 
-8 GAAGVSRVKPAPA
+8 
-21 PASRGRCPPVRG
+21 
-33 ARAGEQ
+33 
-39 RRGARPSPSGWPAP
+39 
-53 RRGAGLLLPRSLEAA
+53 
-68 FVSPAEDSGTEGR
+68 
-81 GSGRAEEPGRGG
+81 
-93 PGPRVV
+93 
-99 ALCGAEMDVGK
+99 
-110 LGGGSSE
+110 
-117 RGASRSPAASAGA
+117 
-130 GEEREEAS
+130 
-138 SPAGR
+138 
-143 GRRGDAG
+143 
-150 WRCATCTG
+150 
-158 TSSSAKQ
+158 
-165 FNGPDSSRTAFCSC
+165 
-179 EANGCSAG
+179 
-187 SFMRQSKVN
+187 
-196 SEQLNW
+196 
-202 SQSHRDLMMM
+202 MMM

-221 EEKRSSS
+221 EEKRNSS
-228 KPSTINALNYALQCV
+228 KPSTVSALNYALQCV
-243 QQIQDL
+243 QQVQANN
-249 PHLTLDFTKK
+249 DFFQ
-259 MIKALNDRRVF
+259 ALNDRRVF

-282 VAVASE
+282 VAVASQ

-299 VFSLLSGRIMHISE
+299 VFSLLSGRILHISE

-337 QDVSVFYTHTD
+337 QDVSVFYTHID

-353 LWNVES
+353 LWNMES

-375 RIRGGKDQEQETCCY
+375 RIRGGKDQEQEMRCY

-419 IHSGYEAPRIPMDKR
+419 IHSGYEGKSGDSTPRIPMDKR

-474 PEDRPLMIAIH
+474 PEDRPLMITVH

-542 LNEDVFAARS
+542 LNEDVFAAKS

-645 QNGNEQAV
+645 QNGNELAV

-673 SDSTEEPGNSFY
+673 SDSTEEPGNASY
-685 DDSKKTPHVPSYQQI
+685 DDSKKTPRVPSYQQI

-708 YLESCNIPALKRK
+708 YLESCSIPALKRK

-732 SEDDKQVQQSQQEVE
+732 SEDDKQVHVE
-747 ALEDT
+747 ALE
-752 AILSAVNSQTTIS
+752 VNSQTLIS
-765 ADREETLKD
+765 AGREETLKD
-774 QATAGMVGAPLADLT
+774 QTTAGMVGAPLANLT
-789 LSNKAPSVVSVTSQ
+789 LSNKAPSVASVTSQ

-817 SVTTMEDA
+817 SEVTTMEDT
-825 TVGSEQIEL
+825 TVGIEQIEL
-834 LPVNAQSLTVVPE
+834 PPVNAQSLTVIPE
-847 DLKPVGLTKET
+847 GLKPVGLTKET

-883 RTYLQQGSRSNN
+883 RTYLRQGSRSNN
-895 RHSCGQGDSPSK
+895 GHSCGQGDSPSK

-921 FKRQKPQRQSSD
+921 FKRQKPQRPSSD
-933 SHSSSKNRNSLPCE
+933 THSSSKNRNSLPCE

-974 MGLPV
+974 MGFPV
-979 YSDPVSNF
+979 YSDPLSSF

-994 ELALHSLTP
+994 ELALHSLKP
-1003 ESMPSSQLCCEA
+1003 ESMSSSQLCCET
-1015 QSCPALYPPNVGTFM
+1015 QPCPALYPPNIGTFM

-1036 FPMCAQMPQ
+1036 FPMYAQMPQ

-1066 PPAPPPPAP
+1066 PPAPPPSAP
-1075 SPIALHSVDQ
+1075 SPIAPHSVGQ
-1085 PFPASSVTSMEDQQE
+1085 PFPASSATSMENHQE
-1100 GQRDQALLLSSSR
+1100 GQRDQALLLSSSQ

-1132 LSISTAVKARAEAK
+1132 LSISTDVKAHAEAK
-1146 CDNDPEDSGNSASH
+1146 YDNDPEDSGNSASH
-1160 CASGE
+1160 CVSSE
-1165 FTDHSLYEDSQS
+1165 FTDHSLYEDSH
-1177 GTGSAASGSGSAL
+1177 GSAL
-1190 SGSLGSGSNETSGCG
+1190 SHSLGSGSNETSGCG
-1205 TGSGKSS
+1205 T
-1212 KYFASNDSSEAS
+1212 
-1224 KEEKNQEPE
+1224 EEKNQEAE
-1233 GKGTAHKSKHESAW
+1233 EKGTGHKSKHESAW
-1247 VMMDHTPERVLMT
+1247 LMMDHTPERVLMT
-1260 YQMPNRVKEEVLKE
+1260 YQMPNRIKEEVLKE

-1279 TVMRK
+1279 TVMQK

-1323 REASCGAAMADDN
+1323 SKASCEAAMADDN

-1345 LLQH
+1345 LL

>member
-1 MRSGGRP
+1 MP
-8 GAAGVSRVKPAPA
+8 CGVS
-21 PASRGRCPPVRG
+21 
-33 ARAGEQ
+33 
-39 RRGARPSPSGWPAP
+39 
-53 RRGAGLLLPRSLEAA
+53 
-68 FVSPAEDSGTEGR
+68 
-81 GSGRAEEPGRGG
+81 
-93 PGPRVV
+93 
-99 ALCGAEMDVGK
+99 
-110 LGGGSSE
+110 
-117 RGASRSPAASAGA
+117 SRS
-130 GEEREEAS
+130 
-138 SPAGR
+138 
-143 GRRGDAG
+143 
-150 WRCATCTG
+150 
-158 TSSSAKQ
+158 K
-165 FNGPDSSRTAFCSC
+165 
-179 EANGCSAG
+179 
-187 SFMRQSKVN
+187 
-196 SEQLNW
+196 
-202 SQSHRDLMMM
+202 
-212 IQEMKRCLP
+212 
-221 EEKRSSS
+221 
-228 KPSTINALNYALQCV
+228 
-243 QQIQDL
+243 
-249 PHLTLDFTKK
+249 
-259 MIKALNDRRVF
+259 
-270 QTDVMTYSIEEL
+270 
-282 VAVASE
+282 
-288 HTPKNTDTFVA
+288 DTFVA
-299 VFSLLSGRIMHISE
+299 VFSLLSGRMVHISE

-353 LWNVES
+353 LWNMES

-375 RIRGGKDQEQETCCY
+375 RIRSGKDQETRYY

-404 VHVDAESCCLALAEK
+404 VHVDTESCCLALAEK
-419 IHSGYEAPRIPMDKR
+419 IHSGYEGKSGDCSQKNQANIKMQCMKVCYLCLELVLGWARPPPRIPMDKR
-434 IFTTTHTPGCVFLEI
+434 IFTTTHTPGCVFLDI

-542 LNEDVFAARS
+542 LNEDVFAVRS
-552 KETSSVEKE
+552 KETSHVEKE

-586 SLGSNGSYEHY
+586 SRGSNGSYEHY
-597 ISIASSSDSNGNCA
+597 MSIASSSDSNGNCA
-611 EEIQEPMTLQQ
+611 EDIQEPMTLQQ
-622 VCADVNRIKNLGQQL
+622 ICADVNRIKNLGQQL

-645 QNGNEQAV
+645 QNGNKQAV
-653 SSEMLGGKRHTAS
+653 SSKVLGGKRHTAS
-666 CFLQTLR
+666 CSLQTMR
-673 SDSTEEPGNSFY
+673 SDSTEEPGNVFY
-685 DDSKKTPHVPSYQQI
+685 DDSKNTPRVPSYQQI

-708 YLESCNIPALKRK
+708 YLESCSIPAFKRK

-732 SEDDKQVQQSQQEVE
+732 SEDDKQVQQEAE

-752 AILSAVNSQTTIS
+752 AILSAVNSQTPVS
-765 ADREETLKD
+765 ADQEETLKD
-774 QATAGMVGAPLADLT
+774 KTAAGMVGAPLADLT
-789 LSNKAPSVVSVTSQ
+789 LSKKAPSVVSVTSQ

-817 SVTTMEDA
+817 SEVTTMEDT

-834 LPVNAQSLTVVPE
+834 PPVHAQNLTTVPE

-883 RTYLQQGSRSNN
+883 RTYLQQGSRNN
-895 RHSCGQGDSPSK
+895 KGHSCGQGDSTSK
-907 QMSPASC
+907 QMSPSTC

-921 FKRQKPQRQSSD
+921 FKRQKPQRKSSD
-933 SHSSSKNRNSLPCE
+933 THSTSKNRNSLQCV
-947 KRTIQKQSFSPSEVS
+947 KKTVQKQSFSPSEVS
-962 YLSSSSMNVLPP
+962 CLSSSGMNVLPP
-974 MGLPV
+974 MGFPV
-979 YSDPVSNF
+979 CSDLLSSF

-994 ELALHSLTP
+994 ELAIHSLKP
-1003 ESMPSSQLCCEA
+1003 EPVSSSQLCCEA
-1015 QSCPALYPPNVGTFM
+1015 QSCPAFYPPNIGTFM
-1030 AVFFQS
+1030 AVFLQS

-1055 YPPSSYPCTTL
+1055 YLPFSYPCPVL

-1075 SPIALHSVDQ
+1075 SPVAPHAVDQ
-1085 PFPASSVTSMEDQQE
+1085 PFPVSFATSLGDQQE
-1100 GQRDQALLLSSSR
+1100 GQCDQALLLSGSR

-1132 LSISTAVKARAEAK
+1132 LSTSTDVKAHTEAK
-1146 CDNDPEDSGNSASH
+1146 CDNDPEDSVSSANH
-1160 CASGE
+1160 CASSE
-1165 FTDHSLYEDSQS
+1165 FTDHSQYEGSPS
-1177 GTGSAASGSGSAL
+1177 AAGSAASGSGSAL
-1190 SGSLGSGSNETSGCG
+1190 SGSSGCSSNESSGSG
-1205 TGSGKSS
+1205 TGSGKSTR
-1212 KYFASNDSSEAS
+1212 YFPSSDSSEAS
-1224 KEEKNQEPE
+1224 KEENREAE
-1233 GKGTAHKSKHESAW
+1233 EKGTAHKSSHESAW
-1247 VMMDHTPERVLMT
+1247 MMMDHTPEQVLMT
-1260 YQMPNRVKEEVLKE
+1260 YQMPNRITEEVLKE

-1279 TVMRK
+1279 AVMQK
-1284 QQPWFTDGQKK
+1284 QQPWFSDGQKK

-1311 QISTQGCVTCDI
+1311 EISTQGCVTCDI
-1323 REASCGAAMADDN
+1323 RDASCEAAMAADN
-1336 MENKGKSPP
+1336 MENKGKLPP
-1345 LLQH
+1345 HLQH

>member
-1 MRSGGRP
+1 M
-8 GAAGVSRVKPAPA
+8 
-21 PASRGRCPPVRG
+21 
-33 ARAGEQ
+33 
-39 RRGARPSPSGWPAP
+39 
-53 RRGAGLLLPRSLEAA
+53 
-68 FVSPAEDSGTEGR
+68 
-81 GSGRAEEPGRGG
+81 
-93 PGPRVV
+93 
-99 ALCGAEMDVGK
+99 
-110 LGGGSSE
+110 
-117 RGASRSPAASAGA
+117 
-130 GEEREEAS
+130 
-138 SPAGR
+138 
-143 GRRGDAG
+143 
-150 WRCATCTG
+150 
-158 TSSSAKQ
+158 
-165 FNGPDSSRTAFCSC
+165 
-179 EANGCSAG
+179 
-187 SFMRQSKVN
+187 
-196 SEQLNW
+196 
-202 SQSHRDLMMM
+202 MMM

-221 EEKRSSS
+221 EEKRISN
-228 KPSTINALNYALQCV
+228 KPSTISALNYALQCV
-243 QQIQDL
+243 QQVQANN
-249 PHLTLDFTKK
+249 DFFQ
-259 MIKALNDRRVF
+259 ALNDRRAF
-270 QTDVMTYSIEEL
+270 QADVVTYSIEEL

-299 VFSLLSGRIMHISE
+299 VFSLLSGRIVHISE

-353 LWNVES
+353 LWNMES
-359 QTASLYE
+359 QTASPYE

-375 RIRGGKDQEQETCCY
+375 RIKGGKDQEQEARCY

-404 VHVDAESCCLALAEK
+404 VHVDAESCCLAVAEK

-434 IFTTTHTPGCVFLEI
+434 IFTTTHTPGCVFLDI

-474 PEDRPLMIAIH
+474 PEDRPLMITVH

-542 LNEDVFAARS
+542 LNEDVFAPRS

-586 SLGSNGSYEHY
+586 SLGSSGSYEHY

-611 EEIQEPMTLQQ
+611 EETQEPMTLQQ

-645 QNGNEQAV
+645 QNASEQAV
-653 SSEMLGGKRHTAS
+653 SSEVLGGKRHPAS

-673 SDSTEEPGNSFY
+673 GDGTEPGNTFY
-685 DDSKKTPHVPSYQQI
+685 DDAKKTPHVPSYQQI

-708 YLESCNIPALKRK
+708 YLESCSIPALKRK
-721 CKSSANTSSSS
+721 CKSSENTSSSS
-732 SEDDKQVQQSQQEVE
+732 SEDDKQVQQSQQEVR
-747 ALEDT
+747 ALE
-752 AILSAVNSQTTIS
+752 
-765 ADREETLKD
+765 
-774 QATAGMVGAPLADLT
+774 
-789 LSNKAPSVVSVTSQ
+789 
-803 CSYSSTIVHVPHPE
+803 
-817 SVTTMEDA
+817 VTTMEDA
-825 TVGSEQIEL
+825 AVGSEQIEPP
-834 LPVNAQSLTVVPE
+834 PVNAQSLTVLPE

-874 RQRILLSPF
+874 RQRVLLSPF
-883 RTYLQQGSRSNN
+883 RTYLQQGSGSNN

-921 FKRQKPQRQSSD
+921 FKRQKPQRQCLD
-933 SHSSSKNRNSLPCE
+933 SHSSSKNRIGLPCE
-947 KRTIQKQSFSPSEVS
+947 KRRNQKQLFSPSEVS
-962 YLSSSSMNVLPP
+962 CLRSSSLNVHPP
-974 MGLPV
+974 VGFPA
-979 YSDPVSNF
+979 YSNPVSTF
-987 PASSVGE
+987 PTSSGGCQRE
-994 ELALHSLTP
+994 QLALRSLQP
-1003 ESMPSSQLCCEA
+1003 QSVSSSQLCCGT
-1015 QSCPALYPPNVGTFM
+1015 QSYPVFYPPNIGTFM
-1030 AVFFQS
+1030 AVFFQG
-1036 FPMCAQMPQ
+1036 FPMYAQMPQ
-1045 YVFLPSPQYV
+1045 HVFLPSPQCF

-1066 PPAPPPPAP
+1066 PPAPPPCAP
-1075 SPIALHSVDQ
+1075 SPVAPPSVDQ
-1085 PFPASSVTSMEDQQE
+1085 PFPASPHSSVEDQQE
-1100 GQRDQALLLSSSR
+1100 GQCDQALLLSSSR

-1132 LSISTAVKARAEAK
+1132 LSISADVKPHAEDK
-1146 CDNDPEDSGNSASH
+1146 HDNDPEDSGNSA
-1160 CASGE
+1160 ALE
-1165 FTDHSLYEDSQS
+1165 FPDRSLYEDSQLGS
-1177 GTGSAASGSGSAL
+1177 GSAASGSGSAL
-1190 SGSLGSGSNETSGCG
+1190 SASLGSSFNETSGHG
-1205 TGSGKSS
+1205 TAGSGKSS
-1212 KYFASNDSSEAS
+1212 KYFASNYSSEAS
-1224 KEEKNQEPE
+1224 KEEENQEAE
-1233 GKGTAHKSKHESAW
+1233 EKGTAYKSKHESAW
-1247 VMMDHTPERVLMT
+1247 VMMDHTPERFLMN
-1260 YQMPNRVKEEVLKE
+1260 YQMPNRIKEEVLKQ

-1279 TVMRK
+1279 AVMQK

-1301 TWIRTQTVPL
+1301 SWIRTQTVPL
-1311 QISTQGCVTCDI
+1311 QISTQGCVTCDS
-1323 REASCGAAMADDN
+1323 REASCEAAVADDS
-1336 MENKGKSPP
+1336 MENKGEPP
-1345 LLQH
+1345 PVLPR

>member
-1 MRSGGRP
+1 MLSGSGMD
-8 GAAGVSRVKPAPA
+8 
-21 PASRGRCPPVRG
+21 ASERRGG
-33 ARAGEQ
+33 SAEHGSARA
-39 RRGARPSPSGWPAP
+39 
-53 RRGAGLLLPRSLEAA
+53 AA
-68 FVSPAEDSGTEGR
+68 AW
-81 GSGRAEEPGRGG
+81 
-93 PGPRVV
+93 
-99 ALCGAEMDVGK
+99 
-110 LGGGSSE
+110 
-117 RGASRSPAASAGA
+117 AGA
-130 GEEREEAS
+130 GREVAAAPRG
-138 SPAGR
+138 PAGS
-143 GRRGDAG
+143 
-150 WRCATCTG
+150 RCAACEGSGPCGTG
-158 TSSSAKQ
+158 RSGPGGTELRSPESSGDSAAEK
-165 FNGPDSSRTAFCSC
+165 T
-179 EANGCSAG
+179 
-187 SFMRQSKVN
+187 N
-196 SEQLNW
+196 SDQLNW
-202 SQSHRDLMMM
+202 SQSHRDMMMM

-221 EEKRSSS
+221 EEKRSSN
-228 KPSTINALNYALQCV
+228 KPSTISALNYALQCV
-243 QQIQDL
+243 QQVQANN
-249 PHLTLDFTKK
+249 DFFQ
-259 MIKALNDRRVF
+259 ALNDRRVF
-270 QTDVMTYSIEEL
+270 QTDVVTYSIEEL

-299 VFSLLSGRIMHISE
+299 VFSLLSGRIVHISE

-353 LWNVES
+353 LWNMES
-359 QTASLYE
+359 QTASPYE

-375 RIRGGKDQEQETCCY
+375 RIRGGKDQEQEARCY

-404 VHVDAESCCLALAEK
+404 VRVDAESCCLALAEK

-434 IFTTTHTPGCVFLEI
+434 IFTTTHTPGCVFLDI

-474 PEDRPLMIAIH
+474 PEDRPLMITIH

-542 LNEDVFAARS
+542 LNEDVFAPRS

-586 SLGSNGSYEHY
+586 SLGSSGSYEHY

-611 EEIQEPMTLQQ
+611 EETQEPMTLQQ

-645 QNGNEQAV
+645 QNANEQAV
-653 SSEMLGGKRHTAS
+653 SSEVLGGKRHTAS

-673 SDSTEEPGNSFY
+673 GDSTEEPGNTFY
-685 DDSKKTPHVPSYQQI
+685 DDPKKTPHVPSYQQI

-708 YLESCNIPALKRK
+708 YLESCSIPALKRK

-732 SEDDKQVQQSQQEVE
+732 SEDDKQVQQSQQEVR
-747 ALEDT
+747 ALE
-752 AILSAVNSQTTIS
+752 
-765 ADREETLKD
+765 E
-774 QATAGMVGAPLADLT
+774 
-789 LSNKAPSVVSVTSQ
+789 
-803 CSYSSTIVHVPHPE
+803 
-817 SVTTMEDA
+817 VTTMEDA
-825 TVGSEQIEL
+825 AVGSEQIEL
-834 LPVNAQSLTVVPE
+834 PPVNAQSLAVLPE

-874 RQRILLSPF
+874 RQRVLLSPF

-921 FKRQKPQRQSSD
+921 YKRQKPQRQCPD

-947 KRTIQKQSFSPSEVS
+947 KRTNQKQLFSPSEVS
-962 YLSSSSMNVLPP
+962 YLSSSTLNVHPP
-974 MGLPV
+974 VGFPAYLN
-979 YSDPVSNF
+979 PVSTF
-987 PASSVGE
+987 PAFPGGE
-994 ELALHSLTP
+994 QLALRSLQP
-1003 ESMPSSQLCCEA
+1003 QSMSSSQLCCGT
-1015 QSCPALYPPNVGTFM
+1015 QSYPVFYPPNIGTFM
-1030 AVFFQS
+1030 AVFFQG
-1036 FPMCAQMPQ
+1036 FPMYPQMPQ
-1045 YVFLPSPQYV
+1045 HVFLPSPQCV

-1066 PPAPPPPAP
+1066 PPAPPACAP
-1075 SPIALHSVDQ
+1075 SPVTPHSVDQ
-1085 PFPASSVTSMEDQQE
+1085 PFPASPHSSVEDQQE
-1100 GQRDQALLLSSSR
+1100 GQCDQALLLSSSR

-1132 LSISTAVKARAEAK
+1132 LSVSADAKPRAEDK
-1146 CDNDPEDSGNSASH
+1146 CDNEPEDSGNSA
-1160 CASGE
+1160 ALE
-1165 FTDHSLYEDSQS
+1165 FPDHSYEDSQLGS
-1177 GTGSAASGSGSAL
+1177 GSAASGSGSAL
-1190 SGSLGSGSNETSGCG
+1190 SGSLGSSFNETSGHG
-1205 TGSGKSS
+1205 TAGSGKSS
-1212 KYFASNDSSEAS
+1212 KCFASNYSSEAS
-1224 KEEKNQEPE
+1224 KEEKNQEAE
-1233 GKGTAHKSKHESAW
+1233 EKGTAYKSKHESAW
-1247 VMMDHTPERVLMT
+1247 VMMDQTPERVLMN
-1260 YQMPNRVKEEVLKE
+1260 YQMPNRIKEEVLKQ

-1279 TVMRK
+1279 AVMQK

-1301 TWIRTQTVPL
+1301 SWIRTQTVPL
-1311 QISTQGCVTCDI
+1311 QISTQGCVTCDS
-1323 REASCGAAMADDN
+1323 REASCEAAVAGDS
-1336 MENKGKSPP
+1336 MENKGEPP
-1345 LLQH
+1345 PVLPR

>member
-1 MRSGGRP
+1 
-8 GAAGVSRVKPAPA
+8 
-21 PASRGRCPPVRG
+21 
-33 ARAGEQ
+33 
-39 RRGARPSPSGWPAP
+39 
-53 RRGAGLLLPRSLEAA
+53 
-68 FVSPAEDSGTEGR
+68 
-81 GSGRAEEPGRGG
+81 
-93 PGPRVV
+93 
-99 ALCGAEMDVGK
+99 
-110 LGGGSSE
+110 
-117 RGASRSPAASAGA
+117 
-130 GEEREEAS
+130 
-138 SPAGR
+138 
-143 GRRGDAG
+143 
-150 WRCATCTG
+150 
-158 TSSSAKQ
+158 
-165 FNGPDSSRTAFCSC
+165 
-179 EANGCSAG
+179 
-187 SFMRQSKVN
+187 
-196 SEQLNW
+196 
-202 SQSHRDLMMM
+202 MMM

-228 KPSTINALNYALQCV
+228 KPSTISALNYALQCV
-243 QQIQDL
+243 QQIQANN
-249 PHLTLDFTKK
+249 DFFQ
-259 MIKALNDRRVF
+259 ALNDRRVF

-299 VFSLLSGRIMHISE
+299 VFSLLSGRILHISE

-353 LWNVES
+353 LWNMES

-375 RIRGGKDQEQETCCY
+375 RIRGGKDQEQEMRCY

-395 PYLVHVCTS
+395 PYLVHVRTS

-419 IHSGYEAPRIPMDKR
+419 IHSGYEAPRIPTDKR

-474 PEDRPLMIAIH
+474 PEDRPLMIAVH

-552 KETSSVEKE
+552 KEMSSVEKE

-586 SLGSNGSYEHY
+586 SLESNGSYEHY

-637 YIASRSKP
+637 YIASRSKT
-645 QNGNEQAV
+645 QNGNEKAV
-653 SSEMLGGKRHTAS
+653 SSEMLGGKKHAAS

-673 SDSTEEPGNSFY
+673 SDSTEGPGNTFY
-685 DDSKKTPHVPSYQQI
+685 DDSKKTPRVPSYQQI

-708 YLESCNIPALKRK
+708 YLESCSIPALKRK
-721 CKSSANTSSSS
+721 FKSSANTSSSS
-732 SEDDKQVQQSQQEVE
+732 SEDDKQVQQRQQEVE
-747 ALEDT
+747 ALE
-752 AILSAVNSQTTIS
+752 VS
-765 ADREETLKD
+765 ADREESLKD
-774 QATAGMVGAPLADLT
+774 QTAAGMVGAPLADLT

-817 SVTTMEDA
+817 SEVTTMEDT

-834 LPVNAQSLTVVPE
+834 PPVNAQSLTMVPE
-847 DLKPVGLTKET
+847 DLKPIGLTKET

-895 RHSCGQGDSPSK
+895 GHSCGQGDSPSK

-921 FKRQKPQRQSSD
+921 IKRQKPQRQSSD

-947 KRTIQKQSFSPSEVS
+947 KRTIQKQSFSPSQVS

-974 MGLPV
+974 MGFPV
-979 YSDPVSNF
+979 YSDPLSSF

-994 ELALHSLTP
+994 ELALRSLKP
-1003 ESMPSSQLCCEA
+1003 ESVSSSQLCCEV
-1015 QSCPALYPPNVGTFM
+1015 QSCPALYPPNIGTFM

-1075 SPIALHSVDQ
+1075 SPVAPQSVDQ
-1085 PFPASSVTSMEDQQE
+1085 PFPASSATSTEDQQE
-1100 GQRDQALLLSSSR
+1100 GQRHQALLLSSSR

-1119 LNLLQEEL
+1119 LNLLREEL

-1132 LSISTAVKARAEAK
+1132 LSISTGVKARAEAK
-1146 CDNDPEDSGNSASH
+1146 CDNNPEDSGNSASH
-1160 CASGE
+1160 CASGV

-1190 SGSLGSGSNETSGCG
+1190 SGSLGSGSNQTSGCG
-1205 TGSGKSS
+1205 T
-1212 KYFASNDSSEAS
+1212 
-1224 KEEKNQEPE
+1224 EKNWEAE
-1233 GKGTAHKSKHESAW
+1233 EKGTAHKSKHESAW
-1247 VMMDHTPERVLMT
+1247 VMMDHAPEQVLMT

-1279 TVMRK
+1279 TVMQK

-1311 QISTQGCVTCDI
+1311 QISTQGCVTCNI
-1323 REASCGAAMADDN
+1323 REASCEAAMAEDN
-1336 MENKGKSPP
+1336 MENKGKSPL

>member
-1 MRSGGRP
+1 MDASERRGGGAERGAAPAAAAWAGGGREAAAP
-8 GAAGVSRVKPAPA
+8 GGAAGA
-21 PASRGRCPPVRG
+21 RC
-33 ARAGEQ
+33 AACAG
-39 RRGARPSPSGWPAP
+39 
-53 RRGAGLLLPRSLEAA
+53 
-68 FVSPAEDSGTEGR
+68 SGTELHSPE
-81 GSGRAEEPGRGG
+81 SGGG
-93 PGPRVV
+93 PD
-99 ALCGAEMDVGK
+99 AEK
-110 LGGGSSE
+110 
-117 RGASRSPAASAGA
+117 A
-130 GEEREEAS
+130 
-138 SPAGR
+138 
-143 GRRGDAG
+143 
-150 WRCATCTG
+150 
-158 TSSSAKQ
+158 
-165 FNGPDSSRTAFCSC
+165 
-179 EANGCSAG
+179 
-187 SFMRQSKVN
+187 N

-202 SQSHRDLMMM
+202 SQSHKDMMMM

-221 EEKRSSS
+221 EEKRNSN
-228 KPSTINALNYALQCV
+228 KPSTISALNYALQCV
-243 QQIQDL
+243 QQVQANN
-249 PHLTLDFTKK
+249 DFFQ
-259 MIKALNDRRVF
+259 ALNDRRAF
-270 QTDVMTYSIEEL
+270 QADVVTYSIEEL

-299 VFSLLSGRIMHISE
+299 VFSLLSGRIVHISE

-353 LWNVES
+353 LWNMEN
-359 QTASLYE
+359 QTASPYE

-375 RIRGGKDQEQETCCY
+375 RIKGGKDQEQEARCY

-434 IFTTTHTPGCVFLEI
+434 IFTTTHTPGCVFLDI

-474 PEDRPLMIAIH
+474 PEDRPLMITIH

-542 LNEDVFAARS
+542 LNEDVFAPRS

-586 SLGSNGSYEHY
+586 SLGSSGSYEHY

-611 EEIQEPMTLQQ
+611 EETQEPMTLQQ

-645 QNGNEQAV
+645 QNASEQAV
-653 SSEMLGGKRHTAS
+653 SSEVLGGKRHPAS

-673 SDSTEEPGNSFY
+673 GDSTEPGNTFY
-685 DDSKKTPHVPSYQQI
+685 DDPKKTPHIPSYQQI

-708 YLESCNIPALKRK
+708 YLESCSIPALKRK

-732 SEDDKQVQQSQQEVE
+732 SEDDKQVQQSQQEVR
-747 ALEDT
+747 ALE
-752 AILSAVNSQTTIS
+752 
-765 ADREETLKD
+765 
-774 QATAGMVGAPLADLT
+774 
-789 LSNKAPSVVSVTSQ
+789 
-803 CSYSSTIVHVPHPE
+803 
-817 SVTTMEDA
+817 VTTMEDA
-825 TVGSEQIEL
+825 AVGSEQVEPP
-834 LPVNAQSLTVVPE
+834 PVNAPSLTVLPE

-874 RQRILLSPF
+874 RQRVLLSPF
-883 RTYLQQGSRSNN
+883 RTYLQQGSGSNN
-895 RHSCGQGDSPSK
+895 RHSCAQGDSPSK
-907 QMSPASC
+907 QMSPASY

-921 FKRQKPQRQSSD
+921 FKRQKPQRQCLD

-947 KRTIQKQSFSPSEVS
+947 KRRNQKQLFSPSEVS
-962 YLSSSSMNVLPP
+962 YLRSSSLNVHPP
-974 MGLPV
+974 VGFPA
-979 YSDPVSNF
+979 YSNPVSTF
-987 PASSVGE
+987 PTSSGGE
-994 ELALHSLTP
+994 QLALRSLQP
-1003 ESMPSSQLCCEA
+1003 QSMSSSQLCCGT
-1015 QSCPALYPPNVGTFM
+1015 QSYPVFYPPSIGTFM
-1030 AVFFQS
+1030 AVFFQG
-1036 FPMCAQMPQ
+1036 FPMYAQMPQ
-1045 YVFLPSPQYV
+1045 HVFLPSPPCV

-1066 PPAPPPPAP
+1066 PPAPPPCAP
-1075 SPIALHSVDQ
+1075 SPVAPPSVDQ
-1085 PFPASSVTSMEDQQE
+1085 PFPASPHSSLEDQQE
-1100 GQRDQALLLSSSR
+1100 GQCDQALLLSSSR

-1132 LSISTAVKARAEAK
+1132 LSISADVKPHAEDK
-1146 CDNDPEDSGNSASH
+1146 HDNDPEDSGNSA
-1160 CASGE
+1160 ALE
-1165 FTDHSLYEDSQS
+1165 FPDRALYEDSQLGS
-1177 GTGSAASGSGSAL
+1177 GSAASGSGSAL
-1190 SGSLGSGSNETSGCG
+1190 SASLGSSFNETSGHG
-1205 TGSGKSS
+1205 TAGSGKSS
-1212 KYFASNDSSEAS
+1212 KYFASNYSSEAS
-1224 KEEKNQEPE
+1224 KEEENREAE
-1233 GKGTAHKSKHESAW
+1233 EKGTAYKSKHESAW
-1247 VMMDHTPERVLMT
+1247 VMMDHTPERFLMN
-1260 YQMPNRVKEEVLKE
+1260 YQMPNRIKEEVLKQ

-1279 TVMRK
+1279 AVMQK
-1284 QQPWFTDGQKK
+1284 QQPWFTDGQKE

-1301 TWIRTQTVPL
+1301 SWIRTQTVPL
-1311 QISTQGCVTCDI
+1311 QISTQGCVTCDS
-1323 REASCGAAMADDN
+1323 REASCEAAVAADS
-1336 MENKGKSPP
+1336 MENKGEPP
-1345 LLQH
+1345 PVLPR

>member
-1 MRSGGRP
+1 MR
-8 GAAGVSRVKPAPA
+8 
-21 PASRGRCPPVRG
+21 
-33 ARAGEQ
+33 
-39 RRGARPSPSGWPAP
+39 
-53 RRGAGLLLPRSLEAA
+53 
-68 FVSPAEDSGTEGR
+68 
-81 GSGRAEEPGRGG
+81 
-93 PGPRVV
+93 
-99 ALCGAEMDVGK
+99 
-110 LGGGSSE
+110 
-117 RGASRSPAASAGA
+117 
-130 GEEREEAS
+130 
-138 SPAGR
+138 
-143 GRRGDAG
+143 
-150 WRCATCTG
+150 
-158 TSSSAKQ
+158 
-165 FNGPDSSRTAFCSC
+165 
-179 EANGCSAG
+179 
-187 SFMRQSKVN
+187 
-196 SEQLNW
+196 
-202 SQSHRDLMMM
+202 M
-212 IQEMKRCLP
+212 IQEMKKCLP
-221 EEKRSSS
+221 EEKKSSS
-228 KPSTINALNYALQCV
+228 KPSTISALNYALQCV
-243 QQIQDL
+243 QQVQANN
-249 PHLTLDFTKK
+249 DFFQ
-259 MIKALNDRRVF
+259 ALNDRRVF
-270 QTDVMTYSIEEL
+270 QPDVMTYSIEEL

-299 VFSLLSGRIMHISE
+299 VFSLLSGHIVHISE

-353 LWNVES
+353 LWNVER
-359 QTASLYE
+359 QTGGIWQCSKMLYM
-366 YAQVKSFFC
+366 SFCLC
-375 RIRGGKDQEQETCCY
+375 RMGGGKDQEQEPRCY

-404 VHVDAESCCLALAEK
+404 VHVDAECCCLALAEK
-419 IHSGYEAPRIPMDKR
+419 IHSGYEGKSGDSPPRIPMDKR
-434 IFTTTHTPGCVFLEI
+434 IFTTTHTPGCVFLDI

-474 PEDRPLMIAIH
+474 PEDRPLMIAVH

-611 EEIQEPMTLQQ
+611 EEVQEPMTLQQ

-645 QNGNEQAV
+645 QNGHEQAV
-653 SSEMLGGKRHTAS
+653 GSEMLGGKLVPSAS

-673 SDSTEEPGNSFY
+673 SDSTEEPSNVFY

-708 YLESCNIPALKRK
+708 YLESCSIPALKRK
-721 CKSSANTSSSS
+721 CKSSANISSSS
-732 SEDDKQVQQSQQEVE
+732 SEDDKQVQQNQQEVE
-747 ALEDT
+747 ALEVDSHT
-752 AILSAVNSQTTIS
+752 LVPADQEEMLPGRTT
-765 ADREETLKD
+765 T
-774 QATAGMVGAPLADLT
+774 GVVGAPLAELA
-789 LSNKAPSVVSVTSQ
+789 LSSKAPSMVSTTSQ
-803 CSYSSTIVHVPHPE
+803 CSYSSTIVHVPRPE
-817 SVTTMEDA
+817 SEVTTMEDTTA
-825 TVGSEQIEL
+825 GSEQIEL
-834 LPVNAQSLTVVPE
+834 PPVNAQCLTVVPE

-883 RTYLQQGSRSNN
+883 RTYLQQGSSSNN
-895 RHSCGQGDSPSK
+895 GHSCGQGDSPSK

-914 KKGKHGK
+914 KKGKRGK

-947 KRTIQKQSFSPSEVS
+947 KRKMQKQSFSLSEGS
-962 YLSSSSMNVLPP
+962 YLSSSSVNVLPP
-974 MGLPV
+974 VGFPV
-979 YSDPVSNF
+979 HSDPLSSF

-994 ELALHSLTP
+994 EFALHSLKP
-1003 ESMPSSQLCCEA
+1003 ESMSSSQLCCEA
-1015 QSCPALYPPNVGTFM
+1015 QSCPALYPPNIGTFM

-1036 FPMCAQMPQ
+1036 FPMYAQMPQ
-1045 YVFLPSPQYV
+1045 YVFLASPQYV
-1055 YPPSSYPCTTL
+1055 YPLSSYPCTTL
-1066 PPAPPPPAP
+1066 PLAPAPAASPVAP
-1075 SPIALHSVDQ
+1075 RAVVQ
-1085 PFPASSVTSMEDQQE
+1085 PFPASAATSVDQQE
-1100 GQRDQALLLSSSR
+1100 GQCGPAPLPSSSR

-1132 LSISTAVKARAEAK
+1132 LSNSADVKAHAEAEG
-1146 CDNDPEDSGNSASH
+1146 DNDPEDGGNSVKC

-1165 FTDHSLYEDSQS
+1165 FADCSLYEGSQ
-1177 GTGSAASGSGSAL
+1177 SGSGSAAPDTGSAS
-1190 SGSLGSGSNETSGCG
+1190 SGPLGSGSNDTSGCG
-1205 TGSGKSS
+1205 T
-1212 KYFASNDSSEAS
+1212 
-1224 KEEKNQEPE
+1224 EEKNQEAE

-1247 VMMDHTPERVLMT
+1247 VMMDHTSEQVLMT
-1260 YQMPNRVKEEVLKE
+1260 YQMPNRIKEEVLKE

-1279 TVMRK
+1279 AVMRK
-1284 QQPWFTDGQKK
+1284 QQPWFTDRQKK

-1301 TWIRTQTVPL
+1301 SWIRTQTVPL
-1311 QISTQGCVTCDI
+1311 QIGTQGCVTCDI
-1323 REASCGAAMADDN
+1323 RQANCKAAKADDG
-1336 MENKGKSPP
+1336 METKGK
-1345 LLQH
+1345 

>member
-1 MRSGGRP
+1 
-8 GAAGVSRVKPAPA
+8 
-21 PASRGRCPPVRG
+21 
-33 ARAGEQ
+33 
-39 RRGARPSPSGWPAP
+39 
-53 RRGAGLLLPRSLEAA
+53 
-68 FVSPAEDSGTEGR
+68 
-81 GSGRAEEPGRGG
+81 
-93 PGPRVV
+93 
-99 ALCGAEMDVGK
+99 
-110 LGGGSSE
+110 
-117 RGASRSPAASAGA
+117 
-130 GEEREEAS
+130 
-138 SPAGR
+138 
-143 GRRGDAG
+143 
-150 WRCATCTG
+150 
-158 TSSSAKQ
+158 
-165 FNGPDSSRTAFCSC
+165 
-179 EANGCSAG
+179 
-187 SFMRQSKVN
+187 
-196 SEQLNW
+196 
-202 SQSHRDLMMM
+202 MMM

-221 EEKRSSS
+221 KDKRSSS
-228 KPSTINALNYALQCV
+228 KPSTISALNYALQCV
-243 QQIQDL
+243 QQVQANN
-249 PHLTLDFTKK
+249 DFFQ
-259 MIKALNDRRVF
+259 ALNDRRVF

-282 VAVASE
+282 MAVASE

-299 VFSLLSGRIMHISE
+299 VFSLLSGRIVHISE

-323 KVLDSSRFVELLVP
+323 KVLSSSRFVELLVP
-337 QDVSVFYTHTD
+337 QDVSVFYAHTD

-353 LWNVES
+353 LWNMEN

-375 RIRGGKDQEQETCCY
+375 RIRQVHYYNQEQETRSY

-404 VHVDAESCCLALAEK
+404 AHVDAESCCLALAEK
-419 IHSGYEAPRIPMDKR
+419 IHSGYEGKSGKTTNEPTEKCTPRIPMDKR
-434 IFTTTHTPGCVFLEI
+434 IFTTTHTPGCVFLDI

-474 PEDRPLMIAIH
+474 PEDRPLMIAVH

-552 KETSSVEKE
+552 KETNSVEKE

-653 SSEMLGGKRHTAS
+653 SSDMIGGKLMYTAS

-673 SDSTEEPGNSFY
+673 SDNTEEPGSTFY
-685 DDSKKTPHVPSYQQI
+685 DDSKNTPRVPSYQQI
-700 NCVDSIIR
+700 NCIDSIIR
-708 YLESCNIPALKRK
+708 YLESCSIPALKRK

-732 SEDDKQVQQSQQEVE
+732 EDDKQVQQCQQEVE
-747 ALEDT
+747 ALE
-752 AILSAVNSQTTIS
+752 ASAEGEEVMKHQT
-765 ADREETLKD
+765 
-774 QATAGMVGAPLADLT
+774 TAGMVRAPLADLT
-789 LSNKAPSVVSVTSQ
+789 LSSKAPSIVSVTSQ

-817 SVTTMEDA
+817 SEVTTMEDTA
-825 TVGSEQIEL
+825 IGSEQIEL
-834 LPVNAQSLTVVPE
+834 PPPSAQSLTVVSE

-863 QKEEQNYVDKF
+863 EKEEQNYVDKF

-883 RTYLQQGSRSNN
+883 RTYLQQDGRSNN
-895 RHSCGQGDSPSK
+895 GHSCGQGESPSK

-914 KKGKHGK
+914 KKGKRGK
-921 FKRQKPQRQSSD
+921 FKRQKPQKQSSD

-947 KRTIQKQSFSPSEVS
+947 KRTIQKRSFSPSEVS
-962 YLSSSSMNVLPP
+962 CLSSSSMNVLPP
-974 MGLPV
+974 TGFPIS
-979 YSDPVSNF
+979 SDPPYIF
-987 PASSVGE
+987 PADSVGE
-994 ELALHSLTP
+994 ELALPSLKP
-1003 ESMPSSQLCCEA
+1003 EPMSSSQLRYETQPC
-1015 QSCPALYPPNVGTFM
+1015 SALYPPNIGTFM
-1030 AVFFQS
+1030 AVFFPS
-1036 FPMCAQMPQ
+1036 FPMYAQMPQ
-1045 YVFLPSPQYV
+1045 YVFLPSHQSV
-1055 YPPSSYPCTTL
+1055 YPSSSYPCV
-1066 PPAPPPPAP
+1066 PPPPAP
-1075 SPIALHSVDQ
+1075 TPSAPSPVALHSMDQ
-1085 PFPASSVTSMEDQQE
+1085 PFAAPSAASLEDQQE
-1100 GQRDQALLLSSSR
+1100 SQGDQALPPSSSR
-1113 SSSPLQ
+1113 NSSPLQ

-1132 LSISTAVKARAEAK
+1132 LSISTDVKAHAEAK
-1146 CDNDPEDSGNSASH
+1146 CDNDAEYSGNSASH
-1160 CASGE
+1160 CASSE

-1177 GTGSAASGSGSAL
+1177 GTGSASSGSGSAL
-1190 SGSLGSGSNETSGCG
+1190 SGSLGSGSTKTSGCG
-1205 TGSGKSS
+1205 T
-1212 KYFASNDSSEAS
+1212 
-1224 KEEKNQEPE
+1224 EEKNHKAEE
-1233 GKGTAHKSKHESAW
+1233 KGTAHKSNHESAW
-1247 VMMDHTPERVLMT
+1247 VMMDHTPEQVLMT
-1260 YQMPNRVKEEVLKE
+1260 YQMPNRIKEDVLKE

-1279 TVMRK
+1279 TVMQK

-1323 REASCGAAMADDN
+1323 REASCEAAVAADN

-1345 LLQH
+1345 LP

>member
-1 MRSGGRP
+1 
-8 GAAGVSRVKPAPA
+8 
-21 PASRGRCPPVRG
+21 
-33 ARAGEQ
+33 
-39 RRGARPSPSGWPAP
+39 
-53 RRGAGLLLPRSLEAA
+53 
-68 FVSPAEDSGTEGR
+68 
-81 GSGRAEEPGRGG
+81 
-93 PGPRVV
+93 
-99 ALCGAEMDVGK
+99 
-110 LGGGSSE
+110 
-117 RGASRSPAASAGA
+117 
-130 GEEREEAS
+130 
-138 SPAGR
+138 
-143 GRRGDAG
+143 
-150 WRCATCTG
+150 
-158 TSSSAKQ
+158 
-165 FNGPDSSRTAFCSC
+165 
-179 EANGCSAG
+179 
-187 SFMRQSKVN
+187 
-196 SEQLNW
+196 
-202 SQSHRDLMMM
+202 MMM

-221 EEKRSSS
+221 EEKRSSN
-228 KPSTINALNYALQCV
+228 KPSTISALNYALQCV
-243 QQIQDL
+243 QQVQANN
-249 PHLTLDFTKK
+249 DFFQ
-259 MIKALNDRRVF
+259 ALNDRRVF
-270 QTDVMTYSIEEL
+270 QTDVVTYSIEEL

-299 VFSLLSGRIMHISE
+299 VFSLLSGRIVHISE

-353 LWNVES
+353 LWNMES
-359 QTASLYE
+359 QTASPYE

-375 RIRGGKDQEQETCCY
+375 RIRGGKDQEQEARCY

-404 VHVDAESCCLALAEK
+404 VRVDAESCCLALAEK
-419 IHSGYEAPRIPMDKR
+419 IHSGYEGKSGGSNGKKPKLIEKCTPRIPMDKR
-434 IFTTTHTPGCVFLEI
+434 IFTTTHTPGCVFLDI

-474 PEDRPLMIAIH
+474 PEDRPLMITIH

-542 LNEDVFAARS
+542 LNEDVFAPRS
-552 KETSSVEKE
+552 KEMSSVEKE

-586 SLGSNGSYEHY
+586 SLGSSGSYEHY

-645 QNGNEQAV
+645 QNANKQAV
-653 SSEMLGGKRHTAS
+653 SSEVLGGKLMHTAS

-673 SDSTEEPGNSFY
+673 GDSTEEPGNTFY
-685 DDSKKTPHVPSYQQI
+685 DDPKKTPHLPSYQQI

-708 YLESCNIPALKRK
+708 YLESCSIPALKRK

-732 SEDDKQVQQSQQEVE
+732 SEDDKQVQQSQQEVR
-747 ALEDT
+747 ALEVESHT
-752 AILSAVNSQTTIS
+752 PIS
-765 ADREETLKD
+765 AGLEETLKD
-774 QATAGMVGAPLADLT
+774 QTTAGMVGAPLADLT
-789 LSNKAPSVVSVTSQ
+789 LSNKAPSVMSVTSQ

-817 SVTTMEDA
+817 SEVTTMEDA
-825 TVGSEQIEL
+825 AVGSEQIEL
-834 LPVNAQSLTVVPE
+834 PPVNAQSLAVLPE

-874 RQRILLSPF
+874 RQRVLLSPF

-895 RHSCGQGDSPSK
+895 RHSCGQGNSPSK

-921 FKRQKPQRQSSD
+921 FKRQKPQRQCSD
-933 SHSSSKNRNSLPCE
+933 SHTSSKNRNSLPCE
-947 KRTIQKQSFSPSEVS
+947 KRTNQKQLFSPSEVS
-962 YLSSSSMNVLPP
+962 YLSSSSRSVHPP
-974 MGLPV
+974 VGFPV
-979 YSDPVSNF
+979 YSNPVSTF
-987 PASSVGE
+987 PASSGGE
-994 ELALHSLTP
+994 ELALRSLQP
-1003 ESMPSSQLCCEA
+1003 QSMSSSQLCCGT
-1015 QSCPALYPPNVGTFM
+1015 QSYPVFYPPNIGTFM
-1030 AVFFQS
+1030 AVFFQG
-1036 FPMCAQMPQ
+1036 FPMYAQMPQ
-1045 YVFLPSPQYV
+1045 HVFLPSPQCV

-1066 PPAPPPPAP
+1066 PPAPPPCAP
-1075 SPIALHSVDQ
+1075 SPVAPHSVDQ
-1085 PFPASSVTSMEDQQE
+1085 PFPASPRSSVEDQQE
-1100 GQRDQALLLSSSR
+1100 GQCDQALLLSSSR

-1132 LSISTAVKARAEAK
+1132 LSVSADVKPHAEDK
-1146 CDNDPEDSGNSASH
+1146 CDNDPEDNGNSA
-1160 CASGE
+1160 ALE
-1165 FTDHSLYEDSQS
+1165 FPDHSLYKDSQLGS
-1177 GTGSAASGSGSAL
+1177 GSAASGSGSAL
-1190 SGSLGSGSNETSGCG
+1190 SGSLGSSFNETSGHG
-1205 TGSGKSS
+1205 T
-1212 KYFASNDSSEAS
+1212 
-1224 KEEKNQEPE
+1224 EEKNQEAE
-1233 GKGTAHKSKHESAW
+1233 EKGTACKSKHESAW
-1247 VMMDHTPERVLMT
+1247 VMMDHTPERVLMN
-1260 YQMPNRVKEEVLKE
+1260 YQMPNRIKEEVLKQ

-1279 TVMRK
+1279 AVMQK

-1311 QISTQGCVTCDI
+1311 QISTQGCVTCDS
-1323 REASCGAAMADDN
+1323 REASCEAAVADES
-1336 MENKGKSPP
+1336 MENKGEAPP
-1345 LLQH
+1345 VL

>member
-1 MRSGGRP
+1 MDVGRLRGGGSERGTSWSP
-8 GAAGVSRVKPAPA
+8 AAAAGAAG
-21 PASRGRCPPVRG
+21 
-33 ARAGEQ
+33 
-39 RRGARPSPSGWPAP
+39 
-53 RRGAGLLLPRSLEAA
+53 
-68 FVSPAEDSGTEGR
+68 
-81 GSGRAEEPGRGG
+81 
-93 PGPRVV
+93 
-99 ALCGAEMDVGK
+99 
-110 LGGGSSE
+110 
-117 RGASRSPAASAGA
+117 
-130 GEEREEAS
+130 EREEALG
-138 SPAGR
+138 PAGPGR
-143 GRRGDAG
+143 QAAERRGDAG
-150 WRCATCTG
+150 LPCAVCTG
-158 TSSSAKQ
+158 TGSSGKRL
-165 FNGPDSSRTAFCSC
+165 NGPHSDRTDFCSR
-179 EANGCSAG
+179 ESNGRSAG
-187 SFMRQSKVN
+187 SCVRQSKVN

-228 KPSTINALNYALQCV
+228 KPSTISALNYALQCV
-243 QQIQDL
+243 QQVQANN
-249 PHLTLDFTKK
+249 DFFQ
-259 MIKALNDRRVF
+259 ALNDRRVF

-288 HTPKNTDTFVA
+288 HTPKNSDTFVA
-299 VFSLLSGRIMHISE
+299 LFSLLSGRILHISE
-313 QAASILNCKK
+313 QAASILHCKK
-323 KVLDSSRFVELLVP
+323 KVLDSCRFVELLVP

-353 LWNVES
+353 LWNMEG

-375 RIRGGKDQEQETCCY
+375 RIRGGKDQEMHCY

-404 VHVDAESCCLALAEK
+404 VHADAESCCLALAEK

-434 IFTTTHTPGCVFLEI
+434 IFTTTHTPGCVFLDI

-485 RKILKFAGQPPFEHL
+485 QKILKFAGQPPFEHL

-542 LNEDVFAARS
+542 LNEDVFAARR

-653 SSEMLGGKRHTAS
+653 SSEMLGGKGDSAS

-673 SDSTEEPGNSFY
+673 SDSTEEPGNAFY
-685 DDSKKTPHVPSYQQI
+685 DDSKKAPRVPSYQQI

-708 YLESCNIPALKRK
+708 YLESCSIPAMKRK

-732 SEDDKQVQQSQQEVE
+732 SEDDKQGQQSQQEVE
-747 ALEDT
+747 ALE
-752 AILSAVNSQTTIS
+752 AVNSETPIS
-765 ADREETLKD
+765 AVREETLKD
-774 QATAGMVGAPLADLT
+774 QTTTGMVGAPLADLT

-817 SVTTMEDA
+817 SEVTTMEDT

-834 LPVNAQSLTVVPE
+834 PPVNAQSLTMVPE
-847 DLKPVGLTKET
+847 DLKPIGLTKET

-895 RHSCGQGDSPSK
+895 RHSCGQG
-907 QMSPASC
+907 
-914 KKGKHGK
+914 
-921 FKRQKPQRQSSD
+921 
-933 SHSSSKNRNSLPCE
+933 
-947 KRTIQKQSFSPSEVS
+947 
-962 YLSSSSMNVLPP
+962 
-974 MGLPV
+974 
-979 YSDPVSNF
+979 
-987 PASSVGE
+987 
-994 ELALHSLTP
+994 
-1003 ESMPSSQLCCEA
+1003 
-1015 QSCPALYPPNVGTFM
+1015 
-1030 AVFFQS
+1030 
-1036 FPMCAQMPQ
+1036 
-1045 YVFLPSPQYV
+1045 
-1055 YPPSSYPCTTL
+1055 
-1066 PPAPPPPAP
+1066 
-1075 SPIALHSVDQ
+1075 
-1085 PFPASSVTSMEDQQE
+1085 
-1100 GQRDQALLLSSSR
+1100 
-1113 SSSPLQ
+1113 
-1119 LNLLQEEL
+1119 
-1127 PKPME
+1127 
-1132 LSISTAVKARAEAK
+1132 
-1146 CDNDPEDSGNSASH
+1146 
-1160 CASGE
+1160 
-1165 FTDHSLYEDSQS
+1165 
-1177 GTGSAASGSGSAL
+1177 
-1190 SGSLGSGSNETSGCG
+1190 SGSNETSGCG
-1205 TGSGKSS
+1205 TDSGKSS

-1224 KEEKNQEPE
+1224 KEEKNQEAE
-1233 GKGTAHKSKHESAW
+1233 EKGTAHKSKHESAW

-1260 YQMPNRVKEEVLKE
+1260 YQMPNRIKEEVLKE

-1279 TVMRK
+1279 TVMQK

-1311 QISTQGCVTCDI
+1311 QIGTQGCVTCDI
-1323 REASCGAAMADDN
+1323 RGVSCEAAMAADN

-1345 LLQH
+1345 LLQR

>member
-1 MRSGGRP
+1 
-8 GAAGVSRVKPAPA
+8 
-21 PASRGRCPPVRG
+21 
-33 ARAGEQ
+33 
-39 RRGARPSPSGWPAP
+39 
-53 RRGAGLLLPRSLEAA
+53 
-68 FVSPAEDSGTEGR
+68 
-81 GSGRAEEPGRGG
+81 
-93 PGPRVV
+93 
-99 ALCGAEMDVGK
+99 MDVGK
-110 LGGGSSE
+110 VPCGSSKH
-117 RGASRSPAASAGA
+117 GASWAPAAAARAGD
-130 GEEREEAS
+130 EREEAFG
-138 SPAGR
+138 PADSGR
-143 GRRGDAG
+143 QEGAHRGDAG
-150 WRCATCTG
+150 LRCTMCTG
-158 TSSSAKQ
+158 TNSGGKR
-165 FNGPDSSRTAFCSC
+165 FNGPNCSRTGFCSC
-179 EANGCSAG
+179 ESNDCSAG

-228 KPSTINALNYALQCV
+228 KPSTISALSYALQCV

-259 MIKALNDRRVF
+259 MTKALNDRRVF

-282 VAVASE
+282 MAVASE

-299 VFSLLSGRIMHISE
+299 VFSLLSGRIVHISE

-323 KVLDSSRFVELLVP
+323 KVLNSSRFVELLVP

-353 LWNVES
+353 LWNMES

-375 RIRGGKDQEQETCCY
+375 RIRGGKDEEQETCCY

-434 IFTTTHTPGCVFLEI
+434 VFTTTHTPGCVFLEI

-474 PEDRPLMIAIH
+474 PEDRPLMIAVH

-653 SSEMLGGKRHTAS
+653 SSEILGGKRHAAS

-673 SDSTEEPGNSFY
+673 SDSTEEPGNAFY
-685 DDSKKTPHVPSYQQI
+685 DDSKKTPRVPSYQQI

-708 YLESCNIPALKRK
+708 YLESCSVPALKRK

-732 SEDDKQVQQSQQEVE
+732 SEDDKQVQQSQREAK
-747 ALEDT
+747 ALE
-752 AILSAVNSQTTIS
+752 AVNAQTPIS
-765 ADREETLKD
+765 ADGEEMLKD
-774 QATAGMVGAPLADLT
+774 QTTAGMVGAPLADLT

-817 SVTTMEDA
+817 SEVTTMEDT

-834 LPVNAQSLTVVPE
+834 PPVNAQSLTMVPE

-874 RQRILLSPF
+874 RQRMLLSPF
-883 RTYLQQGSRSNN
+883 RTYLQQESRSNN
-895 RHSCGQGDSPSK
+895 GRSCGQ
-907 QMSPASC
+907 
-914 KKGKHGK
+914 
-921 FKRQKPQRQSSD
+921 
-933 SHSSSKNRNSLPCE
+933 
-947 KRTIQKQSFSPSEVS
+947 
-962 YLSSSSMNVLPP
+962 
-974 MGLPV
+974 
-979 YSDPVSNF
+979 
-987 PASSVGE
+987 
-994 ELALHSLTP
+994 
-1003 ESMPSSQLCCEA
+1003 
-1015 QSCPALYPPNVGTFM
+1015 
-1030 AVFFQS
+1030 
-1036 FPMCAQMPQ
+1036 
-1045 YVFLPSPQYV
+1045 
-1055 YPPSSYPCTTL
+1055 
-1066 PPAPPPPAP
+1066 
-1075 SPIALHSVDQ
+1075 ALHSVDQ
-1085 PFPASSVTSMEDQQE
+1085 PFPASSATSMEDQQE

-1132 LSISTAVKARAEAK
+1132 LSISTDVRACAEAK
-1146 CDNDPEDSGNSASH
+1146 CDNDPEDGGNSASH
-1160 CASGE
+1160 CASSE
-1165 FTDHSLYEDSQS
+1165 FTDCSLYEDSQL

-1190 SGSLGSGSNETSGCG
+1190 SGSLGSGSNETSSCG

-1224 KEEKNQEPE
+1224 KEEKNQEAE
-1233 GKGTAHKSKHESAW
+1233 EKGTAHKSNHESAR

-1260 YQMPNRVKEEVLKE
+1260 YQMPNRIKEEVLKE

-1279 TVMRK
+1279 IVMRK

-1323 REASCGAAMADDN
+1323 MEVSCEAAMADNN

-1345 LLQH
+1345 LLQR

>member
-1 MRSGGRP
+1 
-8 GAAGVSRVKPAPA
+8 
-21 PASRGRCPPVRG
+21 
-33 ARAGEQ
+33 
-39 RRGARPSPSGWPAP
+39 
-53 RRGAGLLLPRSLEAA
+53 
-68 FVSPAEDSGTEGR
+68 
-81 GSGRAEEPGRGG
+81 
-93 PGPRVV
+93 
-99 ALCGAEMDVGK
+99 MDVGE
-110 LGGGSSE
+110 LRGGSSE
-117 RGASRSPAASAGA
+117 HGANWSPAAGA
-130 GEEREEAS
+130 ADEREEAF
-138 SPAGR
+138 SPAGS
-143 GRRGDAG
+143 GRREGEHRGGAG
-150 WRCATCTG
+150 LRCAAYAGTG
-158 TSSSAKQ
+158 SRGKR
-165 FNGPDSSRTAFCSC
+165 FNGPNSGRTDFCSC
-179 EANGCSAG
+179 ESSGCSAG
-187 SFMRQSKVN
+187 SFVGQSKAT
-196 SEQLNW
+196 SEQLSW

-221 EEKRSSS
+221 EERRSSS
-228 KPSTINALNYALQCV
+228 KPSTISALNYALQCV
-243 QQIQDL
+243 QQIQANN
-249 PHLTLDFTKK
+249 DFFQ
-259 MIKALNDRRVF
+259 ALNDRRVF
-270 QTDVMTYSIEEL
+270 QADAMTYSIEEL

-299 VFSLLSGRIMHISE
+299 VFSLLSGRIVHISE

-353 LWNVES
+353 LWNMES

-375 RIRGGKDQEQETCCY
+375 RIRGGKDQEQETRCY

-463 LIGTSILMYLH
+463 LIGTSMLMYLH

-552 KETSSVEKE
+552 KEMNSVEKE

-653 SSEMLGGKRHTAS
+653 SSEMVGGKRHTAS
-666 CFLQTLR
+666 CFLQTVR
-673 SDSTEEPGNSFY
+673 SDSTEEPGSAFY
-685 DDSKKTPHVPSYQQI
+685 GDSKKTPRVPSYQQI

-708 YLESCNIPALKRK
+708 YLESCSIPALKRK

-752 AILSAVNSQTTIS
+752 AILSAVNSQTPIS
-765 ADREETLKD
+765 ADREEMLKD
-774 QATAGMVGAPLADLT
+774 QTTAGMVGAPLADLT

-817 SVTTMEDA
+817 SEVTTMEDTA
-825 TVGSEQIEL
+825 VGSEQIEL
-834 LPVNAQSLTVVPE
+834 PPVNAQSLTMVPE

-895 RHSCGQGDSPSK
+895 GHSCGQGDSPSR

-921 FKRQKPQRQSSD
+921 LKRQKPQRQSSD

-947 KRTIQKQSFSPSEVS
+947 KRTIQKQTFSPSEVS
-962 YLSSSSMNVLPP
+962 CLSSSNTNVRPP
-974 MGLPV
+974 MGFPV
-979 YSDPVSNF
+979 YSDPLSSF
-987 PASSVGE
+987 PASSVGD
-994 ELALHSLTP
+994 ELALHSLKP
-1003 ESMPSSQLCCEA
+1003 ESMSSSQLCCEA
-1015 QSCPALYPPNVGTFM
+1015 QSCPALYPPNIGTFM

-1036 FPMCAQMPQ
+1036 LPIYAQMPQ

-1066 PPAPPPPAP
+1066 PPVPPPSPP
-1075 SPIALHSVDQ
+1075 SPIAPHSVDQ
-1085 PFPASSVTSMEDQQE
+1085 PFPASAATSMDDQQE
-1100 GQRDQALLLSSSR
+1100 GQRDQALLLSSSQ

-1132 LSISTAVKARAEAK
+1132 LSISTDVKARAEAR
-1146 CDNDPEDSGNSASH
+1146 CDNDPEDSGNSASN
-1160 CASGE
+1160 CASSE
-1165 FTDHSLYEDSQS
+1165 FTDRSLYEDSQS

-1224 KEEKNQEPE
+1224 KEEKNQEAE
-1233 GKGTAHKSKHESAW
+1233 EKGTAHKSKHEAAW

-1260 YQMPNRVKEEVLKE
+1260 YQMPNRIKEEVLKA

-1279 TVMRK
+1279 TVMQK

-1301 TWIRTQTVPL
+1301 TWIRTQTVPR

-1323 REASCGAAMADDN
+1323 REASCEAAVADDS

-1345 LLQH
+1345 LLQR

>member
-1 MRSGGRP
+1 I
-8 GAAGVSRVKPAPA
+8 
-21 PASRGRCPPVRG
+21 
-33 ARAGEQ
+33 
-39 RRGARPSPSGWPAP
+39 
-53 RRGAGLLLPRSLEAA
+53 
-68 FVSPAEDSGTEGR
+68 
-81 GSGRAEEPGRGG
+81 
-93 PGPRVV
+93 
-99 ALCGAEMDVGK
+99 
-110 LGGGSSE
+110 
-117 RGASRSPAASAGA
+117 
-130 GEEREEAS
+130 
-138 SPAGR
+138 
-143 GRRGDAG
+143 
-150 WRCATCTG
+150 
-158 TSSSAKQ
+158 
-165 FNGPDSSRTAFCSC
+165 
-179 EANGCSAG
+179 
-187 SFMRQSKVN
+187 
-196 SEQLNW
+196 
-202 SQSHRDLMMM
+202 MM

-228 KPSTINALNYALQCV
+228 KPSTISALNYALQCV
-243 QQIQDL
+243 QQVQANN
-249 PHLTLDFTKK
+249 DFFQ
-259 MIKALNDRRVF
+259 ALNDRRVF

-299 VFSLLSGRIMHISE
+299 VFSLLSGRIVHISE

-353 LWNVES
+353 LWNMES

-375 RIRGGKDQEQETCCY
+375 RIRGGKDQTQETRCY

-404 VHVDAESCCLALAEK
+404 VHVDPESCCLALAEK

-434 IFTTTHTPGCVFLEI
+434 IFTTTHTPGCVFLDI

-474 PEDRPLMIAIH
+474 PEDRPLMIAVH

-552 KETSSVEKE
+552 KEMSSVEKE
-561 IRELQGQIYKLLLQP
+561 IRELQEQIYKLLLQP

-611 EEIQEPMTLQQ
+611 EEVQEPMTLQQ
-622 VCADVNRIKNLGQQL
+622 VCADVNRIKNVGQQL
-637 YIASRSKP
+637 YIASRSKT
-645 QNGNEQAV
+645 QNGSEQAGN
-653 SSEMLGGKRHTAS
+653 SEMLGGKRHTAS
-666 CFLQTLR
+666 RFLQALR
-673 SDSTEEPGNSFY
+673 SDSPEEPGNAFY
-685 DDSKKTPHVPSYQQI
+685 DDSKNTSRVPSYQQI

-708 YLESCNIPALKRK
+708 YLESCSIPALKRK
-721 CKSSANTSSSS
+721 CKSSANASSSS
-732 SEDDKQVQQSQQEVE
+732 SEDDKVQQSQQEVE
-747 ALEDT
+747 VLEVDSQSP
-752 AILSAVNSQTTIS
+752 IAVDQ
-765 ADREETLKD
+765 EEMLKD
-774 QATAGMVGAPLADLT
+774 QTPASMVGAPLADLT
-789 LSNKAPSVVSVTSQ
+789 LPDKAPSVVSVTSQ

-817 SVTTMEDA
+817 SEVTTMED
-825 TVGSEQIEL
+825 TTIGSEQIEL
-834 LPVNAQSLTVVPE
+834 PPLNTQNLTVVPE
-847 DLKPVGLTKET
+847 DFKPVGLTKET

-883 RTYLQQGSRSNN
+883 RTYLQQGSRTNN
-895 RHSCGQGDSPSK
+895 RHSCGQGESPSK
-907 QMSPASC
+907 QMSPAGC

-933 SHSSSKNRNSLPCE
+933 SHSSSKNRNSLPSE
-947 KRTIQKQSFSPSEVS
+947 KNTIQKQSVSPSEVS
-962 YLSSSSMNVLPP
+962 CLSSSSMNVLPP
-974 MGLPV
+974 TAFPV
-979 YSDPVSNF
+979 YSNPLSSF

-994 ELALHSLTP
+994 ELALHSLKP
-1003 ESMPSSQLCCEA
+1003 ESMSSSQLRCEA
-1015 QSCPALYPPNVGTFM
+1015 QSCPALCPPNIGTFM
-1030 AVFFQS
+1030 AVFLQS
-1036 FPMCAQMPQ
+1036 FPTYAQVPH
-1045 YVFLPSPQYV
+1045 YFLLPSPQYV
-1055 YPPSSYPCTTL
+1055 HPPFSYPYTTL
-1066 PPAPPPPAP
+1066 PPAPCPAP
-1075 SPIALHSVDQ
+1075 SPVAPHSVAQ
-1085 PFPASSVTSMEDQQE
+1085 PFPDSPAIPMEDQQE
-1100 GQRDQALLLSSSR
+1100 GQCHQALLPSSSR

-1119 LNLLQEEL
+1119 LNLLREEL

-1132 LSISTAVKARAEAK
+1132 LSVGTDVKAHAEAK
-1146 CDNDPEDSGNSASH
+1146 RDNSGEGSGNSASH
-1160 CASGE
+1160 CASSE
-1165 FTDHSLYEDSQS
+1165 FTEHSLYEDSQS
-1177 GTGSAASGSGSAL
+1177 GTSLSASGSGSAL
-1190 SGSLGSGSNETSGCG
+1190 SGSLGSRSNDTSGCG
-1205 TGSGKSS
+1205 T
-1212 KYFASNDSSEAS
+1212 
-1224 KEEKNQEPE
+1224 EEKKQGAAE
-1233 GKGTAHKSKHESAW
+1233 GKRTAHKSKHESAW
-1247 VMMDHTPERVLMT
+1247 PVMDHTPEQVLMT
-1260 YQMPNRVKEEVLKE
+1260 YQMPNRSQEEVLKE

-1279 TVMRK
+1279 TVMQK
-1284 QQPWFTDGQKK
+1284 QQPWFTEGQKK

-1323 REASCGAAMADDN
+1323 REASCETAMADDN
-1336 MENKGKSPP
+1336 VENKGKSSP
-1345 LLQH
+1345 LL